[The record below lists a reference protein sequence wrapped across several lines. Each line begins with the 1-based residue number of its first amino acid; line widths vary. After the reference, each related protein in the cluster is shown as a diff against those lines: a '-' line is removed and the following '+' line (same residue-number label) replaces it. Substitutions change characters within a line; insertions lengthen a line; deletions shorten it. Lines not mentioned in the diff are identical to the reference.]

1 MATSADSIHFFG
13 IRHHGPGCARSLL
26 QALEQLQPDC
36 LLVEGPPEGEA
47 LLPVL
52 QSAELR
58 PPVAMLV
65 YMQDE
70 PSQAAFYPFAE
81 FSPEWQALQWAS
93 RQGVATRFIDLP
105 QTHAMALDW
114 ARREALKKAIAA
126 DSDTDTEADEGAGDS
141 NNDSDSD
148 NNNDSQPGDAL
159 VVAAAAPEAS
169 ADAAAPDAAAADEA
183 AAPSDNTDNAAES
196 RDQTMHSHRDPLD
209 WLAQAAGFDDGESWW
224 NRLVEER
231 GDSEALFESIN
242 EAMAA
247 VRGEL
252 AKDGEHWRGPDYV
265 QREAL
270 REAHMRQ
277 CIREASKAGYQR
289 IAVVCGAWHVPALK
303 EAVTA
308 KADNALLK
316 GLPKAKV
323 LATWAPWTY
332 RNLASSSG
340 YGAGVTSPGWYEH
353 LWRCYQR
360 AAADAAAVDTAAVG
374 AAAQKYP
381 VSAATLR
388 TAGWLTRVAHLL
400 RERDLDC
407 SSAHIIEATRLSES
421 LAALRGQPTPSLEE
435 INEAIVTVVCMG
447 ETAPL
452 RLIDEALTVG
462 HVLGS
467 VPADVP
473 QVPLQRD
480 IEQQQKSLRMKPE
493 AAAKLL
499 ALDLRKDTDLA
510 RSHFLHR
517 LRLLGIGWGVRAAD
531 AQRNRGTF
539 RESWQMQWEP
549 ELAVRIIEASV
560 HGATVAQAATAKLRA
575 SMTAE
580 TALPEIAQAID
591 DALLADLPQL
601 VEALIAT
608 LAERA
613 ATTGDV
619 AQLLQALPPLAN
631 VYRYGSVRQTDTA
644 LLATVIDSLVL
655 RAAIGLPVACMA
667 MDEDAAAAMK
677 LKVLAAHDAL
687 RLRSGEGEAQEAVNA
702 WRAALRSLAVG
713 DAAAAL
719 LRGMACR
726 LLLDEHLLESS
737 EVVQQ
742 FNRNLS
748 LGAAPMDVAAWLDGF
763 LNQQA
768 LVLMHDEA
776 IWGAVDAWLTG
787 LGEVQFAQI
796 LPLVRR
802 SFANFSNHERQS
814 LGEKAKRAP
823 VAGGAA
829 VLAVASDDQ
838 DAPWDE
844 QRAALALPVLDALL
858 GLNMTPTRM
867 EQAQTVPAGDTP

>member
-1 MATSADSIHFFG
+1 MATSADLIHFFG

-26 QALEQLQPDC
+26 QALERLQPDC

-47 LLPVL
+47 LLPML

-65 YMQDE
+65 YMQDA

-105 QTHAMALDW
+105 QTHAMAIEF
-114 ARREALKKAIAA
+114 ARREALKKAME
-126 DSDTDTEADEGAGDS
+126 EAEAQEGDGDS
-141 NNDSDSD
+141 EAEEKA
-148 NNNDSQPGDAL
+148 QEQGDAL
-159 VVAAAAPEAS
+159 LVDTAEAV
-169 ADAAAPDAAAADEA
+169 E
-183 AAPSDNTDNAAES
+183 AES
-196 RDQTMHSHRDPLD
+196 AETQHRDPLD
-209 WLAQAAGFDDGESWW
+209 WLAHAAGFEDGESWW

-231 GDSEALFESIN
+231 AHEGGGGEALFESIN
-242 EAMAA
+242 EAMTA
-247 VRGEL
+247 VRSEL
-252 AKDGEHWRGPDYV
+252 AKDNEGVAEHWRGQAYM
-265 QREAL
+265 QREAM

-277 CIREASKAGYQR
+277 CIREATKAGFQR

-303 EAVTA
+303 EKVSA
-308 KADNALLK
+308 KADSAVLK

-323 LATWAPWTY
+323 QATWAPWTY

-360 AAADAAAVDTAAVG
+360 DMESKQAQAQDGQTLAA
-374 AAAQKYP
+374 P
-381 VSAATLR
+381 ESIVSEATVR

-400 RERDLDC
+400 RDKDLDC
-407 SSAHIIEATRLSES
+407 SSAHIIEATRLATS
-421 LAALRGQPTPSLEE
+421 LAALRGRPTPGLEE

-452 RLIDEALTVG
+452 KLIDDELTVG

-499 ALDLRKDTDLA
+499 ALDLRKENDLA

-517 LRLLGIGWGVRAAD
+517 LRLLGIDWGVPAQD

-539 RESWQMQWEP
+539 RESWQMQWQP

-560 HGATVAQAATAKLRA
+560 HGATVSQAATAKLRA
-575 SMTAE
+575 SLTPE
-580 TALPEIAQAID
+580 TALPEIARAID
-591 DALLADLPQL
+591 DALLANLPQL
-601 VEALIAT
+601 VEALIET

-677 LKVLAAHDAL
+677 VKVLAAHEAL
-687 RLRSGEGEAQEAVNA
+687 RLRGTDGEAQEAVDA
-702 WRAALRSLAVG
+702 WRAALRSLAMG

-726 LLLDEHLLESS
+726 LLLDEHLLESAG
-737 EVVQQ
+737 VVRQ

-763 LNQQA
+763 LNKQA
-768 LVLMHDEA
+768 LVLLHDET

-802 SFANFSNHERQS
+802 SFAHFSKHERQS

-823 VAGGAA
+823 VAGGQQAA
-829 VLAVASDDQ
+829 PVASGDE
-838 DAPWDE
+838 AGPWDE
-844 QRAALALPVLDALL
+844 RRAALALPVLNALL
-858 GLNMTPTRM
+858 GLNLPQALM
-867 EQAQTVPAGDTP
+867 EQAPAAVDFESAAAKVE

>member
-1 MATSADSIHFFG
+1 MATSADSVHFFG

-26 QALEQLQPDC
+26 QALKALQPDC

-47 LLPVL
+47 LLPML

-81 FSPEWQALQWAS
+81 FSPEWQAMQWAS
-93 RQGVATRFIDLP
+93 RQGVITRFIDLP
-105 QTHAMALDW
+105 QTHAMAIEF
-114 ARREALKKAIAA
+114 ARHEALKQQMAEAQL
-126 DSDTDTEADEGAGDS
+126 DDESDEADE
-141 NNDSDSD
+141 
-148 NNNDSQPGDAL
+148 DAEPEMAEAVDAEA
-159 VVAAAAPEAS
+159 VVDVQAEEVSAPTEV
-169 ADAAAPDAAAADEA
+169 PQNF
-183 AAPSDNTDNAAES
+183 P
-196 RDQTMHSHRDPLD
+196 RDPLD
-209 WLAQAAGFDDGESWW
+209 WLAQAAGFEDGESWW

-242 EAMAA
+242 EAMTA

-252 AKDGEHWRGPDYV
+252 AKDGEGVAEHWRGEAYV
-265 QREAL
+265 RREAL

-277 CIREASKAGYQR
+277 CICEATKAGYQR

-303 EAVTA
+303 ENITA
-308 KADNALLK
+308 KADAALLK

-323 LATWAPWTY
+323 MATWAPWTY

-340 YGAGVTSPGWYEH
+340 YDAGVTSPGWYEH
-353 LWRCYQR
+353 LWNCYKPNH
-360 AAADAAAVDTAAVG
+360 AVVQQEYAPSAIKTI
-374 AAAQKYP
+374 
-381 VSAATLR
+381 VSEATLR

-400 RERDLDC
+400 REKDLDC
-407 SSAHIIEATRLSES
+407 SSAHIIEATRLAEG
-421 LAALRGQPTPSLEE
+421 LAALRGQPTPGLEE

-452 RLIDEALTVG
+452 RLIDEELTVG
-462 HVLGS
+462 HVLGT

-493 AAAKLL
+493 AAVKLL
-499 ALDLRKDTDLA
+499 ALDLRKENDLA

-517 LRLLGIGWGVRAAD
+517 LRLLGIDWGTRAQD

-539 RESWQMQWEP
+539 RESWQMQWQP

-575 SMTAE
+575 SLTPE
-580 TALPEIAQAID
+580 VALPEIAQAID

-601 VEALIAT
+601 VEALIET

-644 LLATVIDSLVL
+644 LLATVIDSLIL

-667 MDEDAAAAMK
+667 MDEDAASAMK
-677 LKVLAAHDAL
+677 VKVLAAHDAL
-687 RLRSGEGEAQEAVNA
+687 RLRGSEGEALEAVDA
-702 WRAALRSLAVG
+702 WRSALRSLAMG

-726 LLLDEHLLESS
+726 LLLDEHLLESA

-763 LNQQA
+763 LSQQA
-768 LVLMHDEA
+768 LVLLHDEA

-823 VAGGAA
+823 VAGAAGAA
-829 VLAVASDDQ
+829 VPMPVAAGDE
-838 DAPWDE
+838 AGPWDE
-844 QRAALALPVLDALL
+844 RRAALALPVLNALL
-858 GLNMTPTRM
+858 GLNLPQVLINNT
-867 EQAQTVPAGDTP
+867 QAAPDFEASDAKV

>member
-1 MATSADSIHFFG
+1 MATSADNVHFFG
-13 IRHHGPGCARSLL
+13 IRHHGPGCARSLV
-26 QALEQLQPDC
+26 QALAQLQPDC

-47 LLPVL
+47 LLPML
-52 QSAELR
+52 GSAELR

-93 RQGVATRFIDLP
+93 AQGVATRFIDLP
-105 QTHAMALDW
+105 QTHAMAQDW
-114 ARREALKKAIAA
+114 ARRQALKKPEPAQDVDGEEGEDDAVDAA
-126 DSDTDTEADEGAGDS
+126 DEA
-141 NNDSDSD
+141 
-148 NNNDSQPGDAL
+148 PGDA
-159 VVAAAAPEAS
+159 AEAS
-169 ADAAAPDAAAADEA
+169 ADTAPVADVDSDAADTT
-183 AAPSDNTDNAAES
+183 APP
-196 RDQTMHSHRDPLD
+196 QVPMRDPLD
-209 WLAQAAGFDDGESWW
+209 WLAHAAGFEDGESWW

-231 GDSEALFESIN
+231 GNSEALFTSIN
-242 EAMAA
+242 EAMTA
-247 VRGEL
+247 VRSELGEE
-252 AKDGEHWRGPDYV
+252 GEAWRGPHHV
-265 QREAL
+265 LREAQ

-277 CIREASKAGYQR
+277 CIREAAKAGYQR
-289 IAVVCGAWHVPALK
+289 IAVVCGAWHVPALQK
-303 EAVTA
+303 STTA
-308 KADNALLK
+308 KADSAVLK

-332 RNLASSSG
+332 RNLASRSG

-353 LWRCYQR
+353 LWQCYR
-360 AAADAAAVDTAAVG
+360 ADAALAQQAAEGQSVPERS
-374 AAAQKYP
+374 ARD
-381 VSAATLR
+381 AATLR
-388 TAGWLTRVAHLL
+388 TAGWLTRVARLL
-400 RERDLDC
+400 RDKDLDC
-407 SSAHIIEATRLSES
+407 SSAHIIEATRLAEG
-421 LAALRGQPTPSLEE
+421 LAAMRGQPIPGLQE

-452 RLIDEALTVG
+452 NLIDDELTVG
-462 HVLGS
+462 HVLGT

-493 AAAKLL
+493 AASKLL
-499 ALDLRKDTDLA
+499 ALDLRKETDLA

-517 LRLLGIGWGVRAAD
+517 LRLLGIGWGTRAAD

-560 HGATVAQAATAKLRA
+560 HGATVAQAATARLRA
-575 SMTAE
+575 SLSPDTP
-580 TALPEIAQAID
+580 LPDIAQAID
-591 DALLADLPQL
+591 DALLANLPQL
-601 VEALIAT
+601 VESLIAT
-608 LAERA
+608 LADRA

-619 AQLLQALPPLAN
+619 AQLLQTLPPLAN

-667 MDEDAAAAMK
+667 MDEEAAAAMK
-677 LKVLAAHDAL
+677 GKVLAAHEAL
-687 RLRSGEGEAQEAVNA
+687 RLRGTDAQAAVDA
-702 WRAALRSLAVG
+702 WRAALRSLAMG

-726 LLLDEHLLESS
+726 LLLDEHLLDSA
-737 EVVQQ
+737 EVVLQ

-748 LGAAPMDVAAWLDGF
+748 LGAAPLDVAAWLDGF

-776 IWGAVDAWLTG
+776 IWGAVDAWLAG

-802 SFANFSNHERQS
+802 SFAHFSKHERQS
-814 LGEKAKRAP
+814 LGDKARRAP
-823 VAGGAA
+823 VAGAAAPAALAAGDDDSPWDEARA
-829 VLAVASDDQ
+829 VLA
-838 DAPWDE
+838 
-844 QRAALALPVLDALL
+844 LPLLNTLL
-858 GLNMTPTRM
+858 GLELPPELLAQIAAASAPRNDAPTL
-867 EQAQTVPAGDTP
+867 E

>member
-1 MATSADSIHFFG
+1 MATSADLIHFFG

-26 QALEQLQPDC
+26 QALEALQPDC
-36 LLVEGPPEGEA
+36 LLVEGPPEGES
-47 LLPVL
+47 LLPML

-65 YMQDE
+65 YMQDT

-93 RQGVATRFIDLP
+93 RNSVVTRFIDLP
-105 QTHAMALDW
+105 QTHAMAIEL
-114 ARREALKKAIAA
+114 ARREALKLAA
-126 DSDTDTEADEGAGDS
+126 DAEDDAAQAGELAVEESPEDTALEDAGAEDASDAEAES
-141 NNDSDSD
+141 I
-148 NNNDSQPGDAL
+148 DAE
-159 VVAAAAPEAS
+159 VAAELPVEI
-169 ADAAAPDAAAADEA
+169 
-183 AAPSDNTDNAAES
+183 
-196 RDQTMHSHRDPLD
+196 HRDPLD
-209 WLAQAAGFDDGESWW
+209 WLAQAAGFEDGETWW

-231 GDSEALFESIN
+231 GDSESLFESIN
-242 EAMAA
+242 EAMTA
-247 VRGEL
+247 VRSEL
-252 AKDGEHWRGPDYV
+252 AKDGEHWRGEAYV

-277 CIREASKAGYQR
+277 CIREATKAGYQR
-289 IAVVCGAWHVPALK
+289 IAVVCGAWHVPALQQS
-303 EAVTA
+303 VTA
-308 KADNALLK
+308 KADAALLK

-323 LATWAPWTY
+323 QATWAPWTY
-332 RNLASSSG
+332 RNLASRSG

-353 LWRCYQR
+353 LWRCYQADIESKKVVIQDEEALPAIKNR
-360 AAADAAAVDTAAVG
+360 ANGGVTPAI
-374 AAAQKYP
+374 
-381 VSAATLR
+381 LR

-400 RERDLDC
+400 REKDLDC
-407 SSAHIIEATRLSES
+407 SSAHIIEATRLAES
-421 LAALRGQPTPSLEE
+421 LAALRGQPTPGLEE
-435 INEAIVTVVCMG
+435 INESIVTVICMG
-447 ETAPL
+447 ENAPL
-452 RLIDEALTVG
+452 QLIEDELTVG
-462 HVLGS
+462 HVLGG

-480 IEQQQKSLRMKPE
+480 MEQQQKSLRMKPE
-493 AAAKLL
+493 AASKLL
-499 ALDLRKDTDLA
+499 ALDLRKDIDLA

-517 LRLLGIGWGVRAAD
+517 LRLLGIDWGTRAQD

-539 RESWQMQWEP
+539 RESWQLQWEP

-575 SMTAE
+575 SLKPD

-591 DALLADLPQL
+591 DALLANLPQL
-601 VEALIAT
+601 VEALIET

-644 LLATVIDSLVL
+644 LLATVIDSLIV
-655 RAAIGLPVACMA
+655 RASIGLPVACMA
-667 MDEDAAAAMK
+667 MDDDAAAAMK
-677 LKVLAAHDAL
+677 AKVLAAHDAL
-687 RLRSGEGEAQEAVNA
+687 RLRGTDCKAQEAVDA
-702 WRAALRSLAVG
+702 WRAALRSLAMG

-726 LLLDEHLLESS
+726 LLLDEHLLEST

-768 LVLMHDEA
+768 LVLLHDES
-776 IWGAVDAWLTG
+776 IWGAIDAWLSG

-802 SFANFSNHERQS
+802 SFANFSKHERQS
-814 LGEKAKRAP
+814 LGEKAKRVPVSGSGVAAP
-823 VAGGAA
+823 
-829 VLAVASDDQ
+829 LASNASDAG

-844 QRAALALPVLDALL
+844 QRAALALPVLNALL
-858 GLNMTPTRM
+858 GLNLP
-867 EQAQTVPAGDTP
+867 PALIDKALVATNFDASSAKVSR

>member
-1 MATSADSIHFFG
+1 MATFADNVHFFG

-26 QALEQLQPDC
+26 QALAQLQPDC

-47 LLPVL
+47 LLPL
-52 QSAELR
+52 LRSAELR

-93 RQGVATRFIDLP
+93 EQGVVTRFIDLP
-105 QTHAMALDW
+105 QTHAMAQDW
-114 ARREALKKAIAA
+114 ARRQALIKPEPAQAV
-126 DSDTDTEADEGAGDS
+126 EGEDREDGE
-141 NNDSDSD
+141 
-148 NNNDSQPGDAL
+148 GL
-159 VVAAAAPEAS
+159 E
-169 ADAAAPDAAAADEA
+169 DAAAEAVQGNAAEADADSAQAAAAADDGDKDDLA
-183 AAPSDNTDNAAES
+183 TD
-196 RDQTMHSHRDPLD
+196 DQQPIRDPLD
-209 WLAQAAGFDDGESWW
+209 WLAHAAGFEDGESWW

-231 GDSEALFESIN
+231 GDSEALFASIN
-242 EAMAA
+242 EAMTA
-247 VRGEL
+247 VRSELGDEGE
-252 AKDGEHWRGPDYV
+252 ARRGRHYAL
-265 QREAL
+265 REAQ

-277 CIREASKAGYQR
+277 CIREAVKAGHQR
-289 IAVVCGAWHVPALK
+289 IAVVCGAWHVPALQQSS
-303 EAVTA
+303 TA
-308 KADNALLK
+308 KADSAVLK

-332 RNLASSSG
+332 RNLATRSG
-340 YGAGVTSPGWYEH
+340 YGAGVTSPGWYAH
-353 LWRCYQR
+353 LWQCYR
-360 AAADAAAVDTAAVG
+360 AEAAL
-374 AAAQKYP
+374 AQQADEGHP
-381 VSAATLR
+381 LPARSTRDAATLR
-388 TAGWLTRVAHLL
+388 TAGWLTRVARLL
-400 RERDLDC
+400 RDKDLDC
-407 SSAHIIEATRLSES
+407 SSAHIIEATRLAEG
-421 LAALRGQPTPSLEE
+421 LAAMRGQPIPGLQE

-452 RLIDEALTVG
+452 NLIDDELTVG

-493 AAAKLL
+493 AASKLL
-499 ALDLRKDTDLA
+499 ALDLRKETDLA

-517 LRLLGIGWGVRAAD
+517 LRLLGIGWGTRAAD

-560 HGATVAQAATAKLRA
+560 HGATVAQAATARLRA
-575 SMTAE
+575 SLTPD
-580 TALPEIAQAID
+580 TPLPDIAQAID
-591 DALLADLPQL
+591 DALLANLPQL
-601 VEALIAT
+601 VESLIAT

-619 AQLLQALPPLAN
+619 AQLLQALPPLGH

-677 LKVLAAHDAL
+677 GKVLAAHEAL
-687 RLRSGEGEAQEAVNA
+687 RLRGSDAQAQAAVDA
-702 WRAALRSLAVG
+702 WRAALRSLAMG

-726 LLLDEHLLESS
+726 LLLDEHLLESA
-737 EVVQQ
+737 EVVLQ

-748 LGAAPMDVAAWLDGF
+748 LGAAPLDVAAWLDGF

-768 LVLMHDEA
+768 LVLLHDEA
-776 IWGAVDAWLTG
+776 IWGAVDAWLAG
-787 LGEVQFAQI
+787 LGELQFAQI

-802 SFANFSNHERQS
+802 SFANFSKHERQS
-814 LGEKAKRAP
+814 LGDKARRAP
-823 VAGGAA
+823 VAGAATVAAALPASDEDSPWDESRA
-829 VLAVASDDQ
+829 VLA
-838 DAPWDE
+838 
-844 QRAALALPVLDALL
+844 LPLLNAML
-858 GLNMTPTRM
+858 GLDLPPELLAVSPRND
-867 EQAQTVPAGDTP
+867 AQTLE

>member
-1 MATSADSIHFFG
+1 MATSADLIHFFG

-47 LLPVL
+47 LLPML

-65 YMQDE
+65 YMQDA

-93 RQGVATRFIDLP
+93 RQGVTTRFIDLP
-105 QTHAMALDW
+105 QTHAMAIEF
-114 ARREALKKAIAA
+114 ARREALRKAMEEAEA
-126 DSDTDTEADEGAGDS
+126 QEGDVDTEAEKNSETNSETDAEAKAAEA
-141 NNDSDSD
+141 
-148 NNNDSQPGDAL
+148 GDAL
-159 VVAAAAPEAS
+159 LVDTAEAAVQE
-169 ADAAAPDAAAADEA
+169 ADAEA
-183 AAPSDNTDNAAES
+183 AEQELSTEP
-196 RDQTMHSHRDPLD
+196 QHRDPLD
-209 WLAQAAGFDDGESWW
+209 WLAHAAGFEDGESWW

-242 EAMAA
+242 EAMTA
-247 VRGEL
+247 VRSEL
-252 AKDGEHWRGPDYV
+252 AKDGEGVAEHWRGQAYV
-265 QREAL
+265 QREAM

-277 CIREASKAGYQR
+277 CIREATKAGFQR

-303 EAVTA
+303 ERVTA
-308 KADNALLK
+308 KADSALLK

-323 LATWAPWTY
+323 QATWAPWTY

-360 AAADAAAVDTAAVG
+360 DLESKQ
-374 AAAQKYP
+374 AQVQDGQALEAPKSI
-381 VSAATLR
+381 VSEATVR

-400 RERDLDC
+400 RDKDLDC
-407 SSAHIIEATRLSES
+407 SSAHIIEATRLATS
-421 LAALRGQPTPSLEE
+421 LAALRGQPTPGLEE

-452 RLIDEALTVG
+452 KLIDDELTVG

-499 ALDLRKDTDLA
+499 ALDLRKENDLA

-517 LRLLGIGWGVRAAD
+517 LRLLGIDWGVPAQD

-575 SMTAE
+575 SLTPE
-580 TALPEIAQAID
+580 TALPEIAQAVD
-591 DALLADLPQL
+591 DALLANLPQL
-601 VEALIAT
+601 VEALIET

-677 LKVLAAHDAL
+677 IKVLAAHEAL
-687 RLRSGEGEAQEAVNA
+687 RLRGTDGEAKGAVDA
-702 WRAALRSLAVG
+702 WRAALRSLAMG

-726 LLLDEHLLESS
+726 LLLDEHLLDSA
-737 EVVQQ
+737 EVVRQ

-763 LNQQA
+763 LNKQA
-768 LVLMHDEA
+768 LVLLHDET

-802 SFANFSNHERQS
+802 SFSDFSKHERQS

-823 VAGGAA
+823 VTGAA
-829 VLAVASDDQ
+829 QAAPIASGDETG
-838 DAPWDE
+838 PWDE
-844 QRAALALPVLDALL
+844 QRAALALPVLNALL
-858 GLNMTPTRM
+858 GLNLPQALM
-867 EQAQTVPAGDTP
+867 EQAPAAPDFESAAAKVG

>member
-1 MATSADSIHFFG
+1 MATSADSVHFFG

-26 QALEQLQPDC
+26 QALEALQPDC

-47 LLPVL
+47 LLPML
-52 QSAELR
+52 QSADLR

-65 YMQDE
+65 YMQDQ

-93 RQGVATRFIDLP
+93 RKGVATRFIDLP
-105 QTHAMALDW
+105 QTHAMAIEL
-114 ARREALKKAIAA
+114 ARREAMKQLEQADEEKADEEKGDEEEGDEEEGDEQSANLNGDA
-126 DSDTDTEADEGAGDS
+126 DEPASDTSDAQKLADEES
-141 NNDSDSD
+141 
-148 NNNDSQPGDAL
+148 
-159 VVAAAAPEAS
+159 
-169 ADAAAPDAAAADEA
+169 ADEA
-183 AAPSDNTDNAAES
+183 NSASQSPA
-196 RDQTMHSHRDPLD
+196 MHRDPLD
-209 WLAQAAGFDDGESWW
+209 WLAQAAGFEDGETWW

-242 EAMAA
+242 EAMTA

-252 AKDGEHWRGPDYV
+252 AKDGEHWRGEHYV
-265 QREAL
+265 KREAL

-277 CIREASKAGYQR
+277 CIREATKAGYQR
-289 IAVVCGAWHVPALK
+289 IAVVCGAWHVPALQQS
-303 EAVTA
+303 VTA
-308 KADNALLK
+308 KADSALLK

-323 LATWAPWTY
+323 QATWAPWTY
-332 RNLASSSG
+332 RNLASRSG

-353 LWRCYQR
+353 LWRCYQENMTV
-360 AAADAAAVDTAAVG
+360 ALDGQALLAT
-374 AAAQKYP
+374 KNI
-381 VSAATLR
+381 VSPAILR

-400 RERDLDC
+400 REKDLDC

-421 LAALRGQPTPSLEE
+421 LAALRGQPTPGLEE
-435 INEAIVTVVCMG
+435 INESIVTVICMG

-452 RLIDEALTVG
+452 KLIDEELTVG

-480 IEQQQKSLRMKPE
+480 MEQQQKSLRMKPE
-493 AAAKLL
+493 AASKLL
-499 ALDLRKDTDLA
+499 ALDLRKDIDLA

-517 LRLLGIGWGVRAAD
+517 LRLLGIEWGARAQD

-539 RESWQMQWEP
+539 RESWQLQWQP

-575 SMTAE
+575 SLKLD

-591 DALLADLPQL
+591 DALLANLPQL
-601 VEALIAT
+601 VEALIET

-644 LLATVIDSLVL
+644 LLASVMDSLIV
-655 RAAIGLPVACMA
+655 RASIGLPVACMA
-667 MDEDAAAAMK
+667 MDEAAASAMK
-677 LKVLAAHDAL
+677 AKVLAAHEALSLRMGGAAEGSADAAN
-687 RLRSGEGEAQEAVNA
+687 SQSS
-702 WRAALRSLAVG
+702 WHAALRSLAMG

-726 LLLDEHLLESS
+726 LLLDEHLLESV
-737 EVVQQ
+737 EVVRQ

-763 LNQQA
+763 MNQQA
-768 LVLMHDEA
+768 LVLLHDEA
-776 IWGAVDAWLTG
+776 IWGAVDAWLTN
-787 LGEVQFAQI
+787 LGEIQFTQI

-814 LGEKAKRAP
+814 LGEKARRAP
-823 VAGGAA
+823 AAGVSTAA
-829 VLAVASDDQ
+829 TMVSTDLDE
-838 DAPWDE
+838 APWDE
-844 QRAALALPVLDALL
+844 ARAALALPVLNVLL
-858 GLNMTPTRM
+858 GLNMPLTLDNKA
-867 EQAQTVPAGDTP
+867 QAAMNIEADSAKV

>member
-1 MATSADSIHFFG
+1 MATSADLIHFFG

-26 QALEQLQPDC
+26 QALEALQPDC
-36 LLVEGPPEGEA
+36 LLVEGPPEGES
-47 LLPVL
+47 LLPML

-65 YMQDE
+65 YMQDT

-93 RQGVATRFIDLP
+93 RNSVVTRFIDLP
-105 QTHAMALDW
+105 QTHAMAIEL
-114 ARREALKKAIAA
+114 ARREALKLAA
-126 DSDTDTEADEGAGDS
+126 DAEDDAAQAGELAVEESPEDTALEDAGAEDASDAEAES
-141 NNDSDSD
+141 I
-148 NNNDSQPGDAL
+148 DAE
-159 VVAAAAPEAS
+159 VAAELPVEI
-169 ADAAAPDAAAADEA
+169 
-183 AAPSDNTDNAAES
+183 
-196 RDQTMHSHRDPLD
+196 HRDPLD
-209 WLAQAAGFDDGESWW
+209 WLAQAAGFEDGETWW

-231 GDSEALFESIN
+231 GDSESLFESIN
-242 EAMAA
+242 EAMTA
-247 VRGEL
+247 VRSEL
-252 AKDGEHWRGPDYV
+252 AKDGEHWRGEAYV

-277 CIREASKAGYQR
+277 CIREATKAGYQR
-289 IAVVCGAWHVPALK
+289 IAVVCGAWHVPALQQS
-303 EAVTA
+303 VTA
-308 KADNALLK
+308 KADAALLK

-323 LATWAPWTY
+323 QATWAPWTY
-332 RNLASSSG
+332 RNLASRSG

-353 LWRCYQR
+353 LWRCYQADIESKKVVIQDEEALPAIKNR
-360 AAADAAAVDTAAVG
+360 ANGGVTPAI
-374 AAAQKYP
+374 
-381 VSAATLR
+381 LR

-400 RERDLDC
+400 REKDLDC
-407 SSAHIIEATRLSES
+407 SSAHIIEATRLAES
-421 LAALRGQPTPSLEE
+421 LAALRGQPTPGLEE
-435 INEAIVTVVCMG
+435 INESIVTVICMG
-447 ETAPL
+447 ENAPL
-452 RLIDEALTVG
+452 QLIEDELTVG
-462 HVLGS
+462 HVLGG

-480 IEQQQKSLRMKPE
+480 MEQQQKSLRMKPE
-493 AAAKLL
+493 AASKLL
-499 ALDLRKDTDLA
+499 ALDLRKDIDLA

-517 LRLLGIGWGVRAAD
+517 LRLLGIDWGTRAQD

-539 RESWQMQWEP
+539 RESWQLQWEP

-575 SMTAE
+575 SLKPD

-591 DALLADLPQL
+591 DALLANLPQL
-601 VEALIAT
+601 VEALIET

-644 LLATVIDSLVL
+644 LLATVIDSLIV
-655 RAAIGLPVACMA
+655 RASIGLPVACMA
-667 MDEDAAAAMK
+667 MDDDAAAAMK
-677 LKVLAAHDAL
+677 AKVLAAHDAL
-687 RLRSGEGEAQEAVNA
+687 RLRGTDGKAQEAVDA
-702 WRAALRSLAVG
+702 WRAALRSLAMG

-726 LLLDEHLLESS
+726 LLLDEHLLEST

-768 LVLMHDEA
+768 LVLLHDES
-776 IWGAVDAWLTG
+776 IWGAIDAWLSG

-802 SFANFSNHERQS
+802 SFANFSKHERQS
-814 LGEKAKRAP
+814 LGEKAKRVPVSGSGVAAP
-823 VAGGAA
+823 
-829 VLAVASDDQ
+829 LASNASDAG

-844 QRAALALPVLDALL
+844 QRAVLALPVLNALL
-858 GLNMTPTRM
+858 GLNLP
-867 EQAQTVPAGDTP
+867 PALINKALVATNFDASSAKVSR

>member
-1 MATSADSIHFFG
+1 MATSADSLHFFG

-26 QALEQLQPDC
+26 QALGALQPDC
-36 LLVEGPPEGEA
+36 ILVEGPPEGEA
-47 LLPVL
+47 LLPML
-52 QSAELR
+52 QSPDLR

-65 YMQDE
+65 YVQDE
-70 PSQAAFYPFAE
+70 PSHAAFYPFAE
-81 FSPEWQALQWAS
+81 FSPEWQALQWAG
-93 RQGVATRFIDLP
+93 RNQVPVRFFDLP
-105 QTHAMALDW
+105 QTHAMALEA
-114 ARREALKKAIAA
+114 ARRAALKQALAEQEDGAAEALEEPEAAEEAEPAAGDAIA
-126 DSDTDTEADEGAGDS
+126 
-141 NNDSDSD
+141 
-148 NNNDSQPGDAL
+148 
-159 VVAAAAPEAS
+159 VVDDAPEAES
-169 ADAAAPDAAAADEA
+169 APE
-183 AAPSDNTDNAAES
+183 PVNP
-196 RDQTMHSHRDPLD
+196 MPGDPLD
-209 WLAQAAGFDDGESWW
+209 WLALAAGFEDGESWW
-224 NRLVEER
+224 NRMVEER
-231 GDSEALFESIN
+231 GDSEALFEGIN
-242 EAMAA
+242 EAMTA
-247 VRGEL
+247 VRAEVD
-252 AKDGEHWRGPDYV
+252 KDEQHWRGEDYAR
-265 QREAL
+265 REAL
-270 REAHMRQ
+270 REAWMRQ
-277 CIREASKAGYQR
+277 CMREALKAGYQR
-289 IAVVCGAWHVPALK
+289 IAVVCGAWHVPALQQN
-303 EAVTA
+303 VTA
-308 KADNALLK
+308 KADAAVLK

-323 LATWAPWTY
+323 QATWAPWTY

-353 LWRCYQR
+353 LWQCFEKNQ
-360 AAADAAAVDTAAVG
+360 AL
-374 AAAQKYP
+374 AQDGIAQQATKTI

-400 RERDLDC
+400 RSKDLDC
-407 SSAHIIEATRLSES
+407 SSAHIIEATRLAEG
-421 LAALRGQPTPSLEE
+421 LAALRGQPTPGLVEL
-435 INEAIVTVVCMG
+435 NEAIATVICMG
-447 ETAPL
+447 ESAPL
-452 RLIDEALTVG
+452 KLIERELIVG
-462 HVLGS
+462 DVLGS

-493 AAAKLL
+493 AASKLL
-499 ALDLRKDTDLA
+499 ALDLRKDIDLA

-517 LRLLGIGWGVRAAD
+517 LRLLGIDWGVPSQD

-539 RESWQMQWEP
+539 RESWQLQWEP

-560 HGATVAQAATAKLRA
+560 HGATVAQAATTKLRT
-575 SMTAE
+575 SLTPE

-591 DALLADLPQL
+591 DALLANLPAL
-601 VEALIAT
+601 VQALIET

-677 LKVLAAHDAL
+677 TKVLAAHDAL
-687 RLRSGEGEAQEAVNA
+687 RLRGGEGGADADETRQA
-702 WRAALRSLAVG
+702 WRAALKSLAMG

-726 LLLDEHLLESS
+726 LLLDEHLLESA

-768 LVLMHDEA
+768 LVLLHDEA
-776 IWGAVDAWLTG
+776 IWGAIDAWLSD
-787 LGEVQFAQI
+787 LGELQFAQI

-802 SFANFSNHERQS
+802 SFANFSRHDRQS
-814 LGEKAKRAP
+814 LGDKAKRTP
-823 VAGGAA
+823 VGGVGGGGAA
-829 VLAVASDDQ
+829 VVALRP
-838 DAPWDE
+838 AGAAGEPPPWDE
-844 QRAALALPVLDALL
+844 QRALLALPVLGQLL
-858 GLNMTPTRM
+858 GLNLP
-867 EQAQTVPAGDTP
+867 QALVDAAQDAPDFDVFAARA

>member
-1 MATSADSIHFFG
+1 MATSADNVHFFG
-13 IRHHGPGCARSLL
+13 IRHHGPGCARSLV
-26 QALEQLQPDC
+26 QALAQLQPDC

-47 LLPVL
+47 LLPML
-52 QSAELR
+52 RSAELR

-93 RQGVATRFIDLP
+93 AQGVATRFIDLP
-105 QTHAMALDW
+105 QTHAMAQDW
-114 ARREALKKAIAA
+114 ARRQALKKPEPAQDVDGEEGEDDAVEAA
-126 DSDTDTEADEGAGDS
+126 DEA
-141 NNDSDSD
+141 
-148 NNNDSQPGDAL
+148 PGDA
-159 VVAAAAPEAS
+159 AEAS
-169 ADAAAPDAAAADEA
+169 ADTAPAADVDSDAADTT
-183 AAPSDNTDNAAES
+183 APPQAP
-196 RDQTMHSHRDPLD
+196 MRDPLD
-209 WLAQAAGFDDGESWW
+209 WLAHAAGFEDGESWW

-231 GDSEALFESIN
+231 GNSEALFTSIN
-242 EAMAA
+242 EAMTA
-247 VRGEL
+247 VRSELGEE
-252 AKDGEHWRGPDYV
+252 GEAWRGPHHV
-265 QREAL
+265 LREAQ

-277 CIREASKAGYQR
+277 CIREAVKAGYQR
-289 IAVVCGAWHVPALK
+289 IAVVCGAWHVPALQQST
-303 EAVTA
+303 TA
-308 KADNALLK
+308 KADSAVLK

-332 RNLASSSG
+332 RNLASRSG

-353 LWRCYQR
+353 LWQCYR
-360 AAADAAAVDTAAVG
+360 ADAALAQQAAEGQSVPERS
-374 AAAQKYP
+374 ARD
-381 VSAATLR
+381 AATLR
-388 TAGWLTRVAHLL
+388 TAGWLTRVARLL
-400 RERDLDC
+400 RDKDLDC
-407 SSAHIIEATRLSES
+407 SSAHIIEATRLAEG
-421 LAALRGQPTPSLEE
+421 LAAMRGQPIPGLQE

-452 RLIDEALTVG
+452 NLIDDELTVG
-462 HVLGS
+462 HVLGT

-493 AAAKLL
+493 AASKLL
-499 ALDLRKDTDLA
+499 ALDLRKETDLA

-517 LRLLGIGWGVRAAD
+517 LRLLGIGWGTRAAD

-560 HGATVAQAATAKLRA
+560 HGATVAQAATARLRA
-575 SMTAE
+575 SLSPDTP
-580 TALPEIAQAID
+580 LPEIAQAID
-591 DALLADLPQL
+591 DALLANLPQL
-601 VEALIAT
+601 VESLIAT

-619 AQLLQALPPLAN
+619 AQLLQTLPPLAN

-667 MDEDAAAAMK
+667 MDEEAAAAMK
-677 LKVLAAHDAL
+677 GKVLAAHEAL
-687 RLRSGEGEAQEAVNA
+687 RLRGTDAQAAVDA
-702 WRAALRSLAVG
+702 WRAALRSLAMG

-726 LLLDEHLLESS
+726 LLLDEHLLDSA
-737 EVVQQ
+737 EVVLQ

-748 LGAAPMDVAAWLDGF
+748 LGAAPLDVAAWLDGF

-768 LVLMHDEA
+768 LVLLHDEA
-776 IWGAVDAWLTG
+776 IWGAVDAWLAG

-802 SFANFSNHERQS
+802 SFAHFSKHERQS
-814 LGEKAKRAP
+814 LGDKARRAP
-823 VAGGAA
+823 VAGAAAPAAALAAGDDDSPWGEARA
-829 VLAVASDDQ
+829 VLA
-838 DAPWDE
+838 
-844 QRAALALPVLDALL
+844 LPLLNTLL
-858 GLNMTPTRM
+858 GLGLPP
-867 EQAQTVPAGDTP
+867 ELLAQIAAASAPRNDAPALE

>member
-1 MATSADSIHFFG
+1 MATSADNVHFFG
-13 IRHHGPGCARSLL
+13 IRHHGPGCARSLV
-26 QALEQLQPDC
+26 QALAQLQPDC

-47 LLPVL
+47 LLPML
-52 QSAELR
+52 RSAELR

-93 RQGVATRFIDLP
+93 EQGVATRFIDLP
-105 QTHAMALDW
+105 QTHAMAQDW
-114 ARREALKKAIAA
+114 ARRQALKKPEPAQEVDGEEGEDDALE
-126 DSDTDTEADEGAGDS
+126 EAEEA
-141 NNDSDSD
+141 
-148 NNNDSQPGDAL
+148 PGDAT
-159 VVAAAAPEAS
+159 EAS
-169 ADAAAPDAAAADEA
+169 ADTAPVVDMD
-183 AAPSDNTDNAAES
+183 SDVGEPIES
-196 RDQTMHSHRDPLD
+196 KQPPMRDPLD
-209 WLAQAAGFDDGESWW
+209 WLAHAAGFEDGESWW

-231 GDSEALFESIN
+231 GNSEALFSSIN
-242 EAMAA
+242 EAMTA
-247 VRGEL
+247 VRSEL
-252 AKDGEHWRGPDYV
+252 GDDGEAWRGPHYV
-265 QREAL
+265 LREAQ

-277 CIREASKAGYQR
+277 CIREAVKAGYQR
-289 IAVVCGAWHVPALK
+289 IAVVCGAWHVPALQQST
-303 EAVTA
+303 TA
-308 KADNALLK
+308 KADSAVLK

-332 RNLASSSG
+332 RNLASRSG
-340 YGAGVTSPGWYEH
+340 YGAGVTSPGWYAH
-353 LWRCYQR
+353 LWQCYR
-360 AAADAAAVDTAAVG
+360 ADAALSQHAAEGLAVPARSARD
-374 AAAQKYP
+374 
-381 VSAATLR
+381 AATLR
-388 TAGWLTRVAHLL
+388 TAGWLTRVARLL
-400 RERDLDC
+400 RDKDLDC
-407 SSAHIIEATRLSES
+407 SSAHIIEATRLAEG
-421 LAALRGQPTPSLEE
+421 LAAMRGQPIPGLQE

-452 RLIDEALTVG
+452 NLIDDELTVG
-462 HVLGS
+462 HVLGT

-493 AAAKLL
+493 AASKLL
-499 ALDLRKDTDLA
+499 ALDLRKETDLA

-517 LRLLGIGWGVRAAD
+517 LRLLGIGWGTRAAD

-560 HGATVAQAATAKLRA
+560 HGATVAQAATARLRA
-575 SMTAE
+575 SLPPDTP
-580 TALPEIAQAID
+580 LPEIAQAID
-591 DALLADLPQL
+591 DALLANLPQL
-601 VEALIAT
+601 VESLIAT

-667 MDEDAAAAMK
+667 MDEEAAAAMK
-677 LKVLAAHDAL
+677 GKVLAAHEAL
-687 RLRSGEGEAQEAVNA
+687 RLRGNDAQAQAAVDA
-702 WRAALRSLAVG
+702 WRAALRSLAMG

-726 LLLDEHLLESS
+726 LLLDEHLLDSA
-737 EVVQQ
+737 EVVLQ

-748 LGAAPMDVAAWLDGF
+748 LGAAPLDVAAWLDGF

-768 LVLMHDEA
+768 LVLLHDEA
-776 IWGAVDAWLTG
+776 IWGAVDAWLAG

-802 SFANFSNHERQS
+802 SFANFSKHERQS
-814 LGEKAKRAP
+814 LGDKARRAP
-823 VAGGAA
+823 VAGAA
-829 VLAVASDDQ
+829 APAALALGDE

-844 QRAALALPVLDALL
+844 ARAVLALPLLNTLL
-858 GLNMTPTRM
+858 GLELPPELLAQIAAASAPRNDAPTL
-867 EQAQTVPAGDTP
+867 E

>member
-1 MATSADSIHFFG
+1 MATSADNVHFFG
-13 IRHHGPGCARSLL
+13 IRHHGPGCARSLV
-26 QALEQLQPDC
+26 QALAQLQPDC

-47 LLPVL
+47 LLPML
-52 QSAELR
+52 RSAELR

-93 RQGVATRFIDLP
+93 AQGVATRFIDLP
-105 QTHAMALDW
+105 QTHAMAQDW
-114 ARREALKKAIAA
+114 ARRQALKKPEPAQDVDGEEGGEDDAVEAA
-126 DSDTDTEADEGAGDS
+126 DEA
-141 NNDSDSD
+141 
-148 NNNDSQPGDAL
+148 PRDA
-159 VVAAAAPEAS
+159 AEAS
-169 ADAAAPDAAAADEA
+169 ADTAPVADVDSDAADTI
-183 AAPSDNTDNAAES
+183 APPQAP
-196 RDQTMHSHRDPLD
+196 MRDPLD
-209 WLAQAAGFDDGESWW
+209 WLAHAAGFEDGESWW

-231 GDSEALFESIN
+231 GNSEALFTSIN
-242 EAMAA
+242 EAMTA
-247 VRGEL
+247 VRSELGEE
-252 AKDGEHWRGPDYV
+252 GEAWRGPHHV
-265 QREAL
+265 LREAQ

-277 CIREASKAGYQR
+277 CIREAVKAGYQR
-289 IAVVCGAWHVPALK
+289 IAVVCGAWHVPALQQST
-303 EAVTA
+303 TA
-308 KADNALLK
+308 KADSAVLK

-332 RNLASSSG
+332 RNLASRSG

-353 LWRCYQR
+353 LWQCYR
-360 AAADAAAVDTAAVG
+360 ADAAL
-374 AAAQKYP
+374 AQQVAEGLP
-381 VSAATLR
+381 VPARSARDAATLR
-388 TAGWLTRVAHLL
+388 TAGWLTRVARLL
-400 RERDLDC
+400 RDKDLDC
-407 SSAHIIEATRLSES
+407 SSAHIIEATRLAEG
-421 LAALRGQPTPSLEE
+421 LAAMRGQPIPGLQE

-452 RLIDEALTVG
+452 NLIDDELTVG
-462 HVLGS
+462 HVLGT

-493 AAAKLL
+493 AASKLL
-499 ALDLRKDTDLA
+499 ALDLRKETDLA

-517 LRLLGIGWGVRAAD
+517 LRLLGIGWGTRAAD

-560 HGATVAQAATAKLRA
+560 HGATVAQAATARLRA
-575 SMTAE
+575 SLSPDTP
-580 TALPEIAQAID
+580 LPEIARAID
-591 DALLADLPQL
+591 DALLANLPQL
-601 VEALIAT
+601 VESLIAT
-608 LAERA
+608 LADRA

-667 MDEDAAAAMK
+667 MDEEAAAAMK
-677 LKVLAAHDAL
+677 GKVLAAHEAL
-687 RLRSGEGEAQEAVNA
+687 RLRGNDAQAAVDA
-702 WRAALRSLAVG
+702 WRAALRSLAMG

-726 LLLDEHLLESS
+726 LLLDEHLLDSA
-737 EVVQQ
+737 EVVLQ

-748 LGAAPMDVAAWLDGF
+748 LGAAPLDVAAWLDGF

-768 LVLMHDEA
+768 LVLLHDEA
-776 IWGAVDAWLTG
+776 IWGAVDAWLAG

-802 SFANFSNHERQS
+802 SFAHFSKHERQS
-814 LGEKAKRAP
+814 LGDKARRAP
-823 VAGGAA
+823 VAGAAAPAALAAGDDDSPWDEARA
-829 VLAVASDDQ
+829 VLA
-838 DAPWDE
+838 
-844 QRAALALPVLDALL
+844 LPLLNTLL
-858 GLNMTPTRM
+858 GLELPP
-867 EQAQTVPAGDTP
+867 ELLAQIAAASAPRNDAPALE

>member
-1 MATSADSIHFFG
+1 MATSADSVHFFG

-47 LLPVL
+47 LLPML
-52 QSAELR
+52 QSADLR

-65 YMQDE
+65 YMQDA

-93 RQGVATRFIDLP
+93 QKGVTTRFIDLP
-105 QTHAMALDW
+105 QTHAMAIEF
-114 ARREALKKAIAA
+114 ARREALKKALEEGEAEEADEDDESSEEAA
-126 DSDTDTEADEGAGDS
+126 EPLAQEAETDASDTDQIAE
-141 NNDSDSD
+141 
-148 NNNDSQPGDAL
+148 
-159 VVAAAAPEAS
+159 
-169 ADAAAPDAAAADEA
+169 DEA
-183 AAPSDNTDNAAES
+183 IEAPQLVQSEHHNY
-196 RDQTMHSHRDPLD
+196 RDPLD
-209 WLAQAAGFDDGESWW
+209 WLAHAAGFEDGESWW

-242 EAMAA
+242 EAMTA
-247 VRGEL
+247 VRSEL
-252 AKDGEHWRGPDYV
+252 AKDGEHWRGEAYV
-265 QREAL
+265 QREAM

-277 CIREASKAGYQR
+277 CIREATKAGFGR

-303 EAVTA
+303 ENITA
-308 KADNALLK
+308 KADSAVLK

-323 LATWAPWTY
+323 QATWAPWTY

-353 LWRCYQR
+353 LWRCYQ
-360 AAADAAAVDTAAVG
+360 ADIQSNQPQVQEAQSLVAHKNIVSPAV
-374 AAAQKYP
+374 Q
-381 VSAATLR
+381 R

-400 RERDLDC
+400 RDKDLDC
-407 SSAHIIEATRLSES
+407 SSAHIIEATRLATS
-421 LAALRGQPTPSLEE
+421 LAALRGQPTPGLEE

-452 RLIDEALTVG
+452 KLIDDELTVG

-480 IEQQQKSLRMKPE
+480 IEQQQKALRMKPE

-499 ALDLRKDTDLA
+499 ALDLRKENDLA

-517 LRLLGIGWGVRAAD
+517 LRLLGIDWGTPAQD

-539 RESWQMQWEP
+539 RESWQMQWQP

-575 SMTAE
+575 SLSPE

-591 DALLADLPQL
+591 DALLANLPQL
-601 VEALIAT
+601 VEALIET

-677 LKVLAAHDAL
+677 IKVLAAHDAL
-687 RLRSGEGEAQEAVNA
+687 RLRGTDGQAQEAVDA
-702 WRAALRSLAVG
+702 WRAALRSLAMG

-726 LLLDEHLLESS
+726 LLLDEHLLDSA
-737 EVVQQ
+737 EVVRQ
-742 FNRNLS
+742 FNRNLT

-763 LNQQA
+763 LNKQA
-768 LVLMHDEA
+768 LVLLHDET

-802 SFANFSNHERQS
+802 SFADFSKHERQS

-823 VAGGAA
+823 VAGAVQAA
-829 VLAVASDDQ
+829 PVASGDE
-838 DAPWDE
+838 ARPWDE
-844 QRAALALPVLDALL
+844 PRAALALPVLNMLL
-858 GLNMTPTRM
+858 GLNIPLAPMQNALAATDI
-867 EQAQTVPAGDTP
+867 EASADKG

>member
-1 MATSADSIHFFG
+1 MATSADNVHFFG

-26 QALEQLQPDC
+26 QALEALQPDC

-47 LLPVL
+47 LLPML

-105 QTHAMALDW
+105 QTHGMAIEF
-114 ARREALKKAIAA
+114 ARREALKKAAEEAEEAVLSAA
-126 DSDTDTEADEGAGDS
+126 VPDSEQD
-141 NNDSDSD
+141 
-148 NNNDSQPGDAL
+148 
-159 VVAAAAPEAS
+159 
-169 ADAAAPDAAAADEA
+169 APDVAEA
-183 AAPSDNTDNAAES
+183 ATLADMQDGDEHELQLDLPAPAP
-196 RDQTMHSHRDPLD
+196 QHLHRDPLD
-209 WLAQAAGFDDGESWW
+209 WLAHAAGFDDGESWW

-231 GDSEALFESIN
+231 GDSEALFESIG
-242 EAMAA
+242 EVMTAA
-247 VRGEL
+247 REEL
-252 AKDGEHWRGPDYV
+252 SKDGEHWRGEEYMK
-265 QREAL
+265 REAL

-277 CIREASKAGYQR
+277 CIREAGKAGHQR

-303 EAVTA
+303 ASVTA
-308 KADNALLK
+308 KADSALLK

-340 YGAGVTSPGWYEH
+340 YGAGVTSPGWYQH
-353 LWRCYQR
+353 LWQCYQPPPDLESNQPQTLDGKAQ
-360 AAADAAAVDTAAVG
+360 AAIKNV
-374 AAAQKYP
+374 
-381 VSAATLR
+381 VSPATLR

-400 RERDLDC
+400 RDKDLDC
-407 SSAHIIEATRLSES
+407 SSAHIIEATRLSEG
-421 LAALRGQPTPSLEE
+421 LAALRGQPMPGLEE
-435 INEAIVTVVCMG
+435 INEAIVTVICMG
-447 ETAPL
+447 EDAPL
-452 RLIDEALTVG
+452 RLIDEELTVG
-462 HVLGS
+462 HVLGQ

-480 IEQQQKSLRMKPE
+480 IEQQQKSLRLKPE
-493 AAAKLL
+493 AASKLL

-517 LRLLGIGWGVRAAD
+517 LRLLGIDWGVRATD

-539 RESWQMQWEP
+539 RESWQLQWEP

-560 HGATVAQAATAKLRA
+560 HGATVAQAATAKLR
-575 SMTAE
+575 SSLTPE
-580 TALPEIAQAID
+580 TSLPEIAQAID

-608 LAERA
+608 LAQRA

-644 LLATVIDSLVL
+644 LLAGVIDSLVL

-677 LKVLAAHDAL
+677 TKVLAAHEAL
-687 RLRSGEGEAQEAVNA
+687 RLRTSDGEAQQAVDA
-702 WRAALRSLAVG
+702 WRLALRSLAMG

-726 LLLDEHLLESS
+726 LLLDEQLLESA
-737 EVVQQ
+737 EIVRQ

-763 LNQQA
+763 LNRQA
-768 LVLMHDEA
+768 LVLLHDES
-776 IWGAVDAWLTG
+776 IWGAVDAWLSG
-787 LGEVQFAQI
+787 LGEMQFAQI

-802 SFANFSNHERQS
+802 SFSSFSNHERQS
-814 LGEKAKRAP
+814 LGDKVKRTP
-823 VAGGAA
+823 VGGGAA
-829 VLAVASDDQ
+829 VPGPAVGAADDA
-838 DAPWDE
+838 APWDE
-844 QRAALALPVLDALL
+844 SRALLALPVLNELL
-858 GLNMTPTRM
+858 GLNLPQVLMG
-867 EQAQTVPAGDTP
+867 QAQAATDFDAAAAKV

>member
-1 MATSADSIHFFG
+1 M
-13 IRHHGPGCARSLL
+13 
-26 QALEQLQPDC
+26 
-36 LLVEGPPEGEA
+36 
-47 LLPVL
+47 
-52 QSAELR
+52 
-58 PPVAMLV
+58 
-65 YMQDE
+65 
-70 PSQAAFYPFAE
+70 
-81 FSPEWQALQWAS
+81 
-93 RQGVATRFIDLP
+93 
-105 QTHAMALDW
+105 
-114 ARREALKKAIAA
+114 
-126 DSDTDTEADEGAGDS
+126 
-141 NNDSDSD
+141 
-148 NNNDSQPGDAL
+148 
-159 VVAAAAPEAS
+159 
-169 ADAAAPDAAAADEA
+169 
-183 AAPSDNTDNAAES
+183 
-196 RDQTMHSHRDPLD
+196 
-209 WLAQAAGFDDGESWW
+209 
-224 NRLVEER
+224 
-231 GDSEALFESIN
+231 
-242 EAMAA
+242 
-247 VRGEL
+247 
-252 AKDGEHWRGPDYV
+252 
-265 QREAL
+265 
-270 REAHMRQ
+270 
-277 CIREASKAGYQR
+277 
-289 IAVVCGAWHVPALK
+289 PALK
-303 EAVTA
+303 ENVTA
-308 KADNALLK
+308 KADNAVLK

-323 LATWAPWTY
+323 QATWAPWTY

-353 LWRCYQR
+353 LWHCYQADMESNR
-360 AAADAAAVDTAAVG
+360 PLAQDESAPAAIKNVVSPAVAPAV
-374 AAAQKYP
+374 Q
-381 VSAATLR
+381 R
-388 TAGWLTRVAHLL
+388 TAGWLTRVARLL
-400 RERDLDC
+400 RDKDLDC
-407 SSAHIIEATRLSES
+407 SSAHIIEATRLAAS
-421 LAALRGQPTPSLEE
+421 LAALRGQPTPGLEE

-452 RLIDEALTVG
+452 KLIDDELTVG

-499 ALDLRKDTDLA
+499 ALDLRKETDLA

-517 LRLLGIGWGVRAAD
+517 LRLLGIGWGMPAAD

-560 HGATVAQAATAKLRA
+560 HGATVAQAATTKLRA
-575 SMTAE
+575 SLTPE

-591 DALLADLPQL
+591 DALLANLPQL
-601 VEALIAT
+601 VQALIET

-667 MDEDAAAAMK
+667 MDEDAAGAMK
-677 LKVLAAHDAL
+677 IKVLAAHDAL
-687 RLRSGEGEAQEAVNA
+687 RLRGTDGEAQEAVDA
-702 WRAALRSLAVG
+702 WRAALRSLAMG

-726 LLLDEHLLESS
+726 LLLDEHLLESA
-737 EVVQQ
+737 EVVRQ

-768 LVLMHDEA
+768 LVLLHDES
-776 IWGAVDAWLTG
+776 IWGAIDAWLTN
-787 LGEVQFAQI
+787 LGELQFAQI

-802 SFANFSNHERQS
+802 SFANFSKHERQS

-823 VAGGAA
+823 VGGAVQASSAAPVAGGEEA
-829 VLAVASDDQ
+829 
-838 DAPWDE
+838 APWDE
-844 QRAALALPVLDALL
+844 RRAALALPMLNALL
-858 GLNMTPTRM
+858 GLNMPLAAI
-867 EQAQTVPAGDTP
+867 QSVPAAIDFEASADKV

>member
-1 MATSADSIHFFG
+1 MATSADSVHFFG

-47 LLPVL
+47 LLPML

-65 YMQDE
+65 YMQDA

-93 RQGVATRFIDLP
+93 QKGVTTRFIDLP
-105 QTHAMALDW
+105 QTHAMAIEF
-114 ARREALKKAIAA
+114 ARREALKKVLEESEAEEADEDDESSEEAAEPLAQEAESDASDTDQIAA
-126 DSDTDTEADEGAGDS
+126 DDDAVEAPQATLQEHH
-141 NNDSDSD
+141 N
-148 NNNDSQPGDAL
+148 
-159 VVAAAAPEAS
+159 
-169 ADAAAPDAAAADEA
+169 
-183 AAPSDNTDNAAES
+183 
-196 RDQTMHSHRDPLD
+196 HRDPLD
-209 WLAQAAGFDDGESWW
+209 WLAHAAGFEDGESWW

-242 EAMAA
+242 EAMTA
-247 VRGEL
+247 VRSEL
-252 AKDGEHWRGPDYV
+252 AKDGEHWRGQAYV
-265 QREAL
+265 QREAM

-277 CIREASKAGYQR
+277 CIREATKAGFQR

-303 EAVTA
+303 ENVTA
-308 KADNALLK
+308 KADNAVLK

-323 LATWAPWTY
+323 QATWAPWTY

-353 LWRCYQR
+353 LWHCYQADIQSNQPLAQDGR
-360 AAADAAAVDTAAVG
+360 ALAAHKNIVSPAV
-374 AAAQKYP
+374 Q
-381 VSAATLR
+381 R

-400 RERDLDC
+400 RDKDLDC
-407 SSAHIIEATRLSES
+407 SSAHIIEATRLATS
-421 LAALRGQPTPSLEE
+421 LAALRGQPTPGLEE

-452 RLIDEALTVG
+452 KLIDDELTVG

-499 ALDLRKDTDLA
+499 ALDLRKENDLA

-517 LRLLGIGWGVRAAD
+517 LRLLGIDWGVPAQD

-539 RESWQMQWEP
+539 RESWQMQWQP

-575 SMTAE
+575 SLTPE

-591 DALLADLPQL
+591 DALLANLPQL
-601 VEALIAT
+601 VEALIET

-687 RLRSGEGEAQEAVNA
+687 RLRGTDGEAQEAVDA
-702 WRAALRSLAVG
+702 WRAALRSLAMG

-726 LLLDEHLLESS
+726 LLLDEHLLDSA
-737 EVVQQ
+737 EVVRQ

-763 LNQQA
+763 LNKQA
-768 LVLMHDEA
+768 LVLLHDET

-802 SFANFSNHERQS
+802 SFADFSKHERQS

-823 VAGGAA
+823 VAGTVQAA
-829 VLAVASDDQ
+829 PVASGDE
-838 DAPWDE
+838 AGPWDE
-844 QRAALALPVLDALL
+844 PRAALALPVLNMLL
-858 GLNMTPTRM
+858 GLNMLLAPMQRALAATDF
-867 EQAQTVPAGDTP
+867 EASADKV

>member
-1 MATSADSIHFFG
+1 MATSADNVHFFG

-26 QALEQLQPDC
+26 QALAQLQPDC

-47 LLPVL
+47 LLPML
-52 QSAELR
+52 RSAELR

-93 RQGVATRFIDLP
+93 EQGVVTRFIDLP
-105 QTHAMALDW
+105 QTHAMAQDW
-114 ARREALKKAIAA
+114 ARRQALINPEPAQEVAGDMEGEEGEGGEDLEDADGAAVQGEAA
-126 DSDTDTEADEGAGDS
+126 DTGPDSAQVADDGDL
-141 NNDSDSD
+141 
-148 NNNDSQPGDAL
+148 GDL
-159 VVAAAAPEAS
+159 
-169 ADAAAPDAAAADEA
+169 AAD
-183 AAPSDNTDNAAES
+183 
-196 RDQTMHSHRDPLD
+196 DQQPLRDPLD
-209 WLAQAAGFDDGESWW
+209 WLAHAAGFEDGESWW

-231 GDSEALFESIN
+231 GDSEALFTSIN
-242 EAMAA
+242 EAMTA
-247 VRGEL
+247 VRSELGDEGE
-252 AKDGEHWRGPDYV
+252 ARRGRHYV
-265 QREAL
+265 LREAQ

-277 CIREASKAGYQR
+277 CIREAVKAGHQR
-289 IAVVCGAWHVPALK
+289 IAVVCGAWHVPALQQSS
-303 EAVTA
+303 TA
-308 KADNALLK
+308 KADSAVLK

-332 RNLASSSG
+332 RNLASRSG
-340 YGAGVTSPGWYEH
+340 YGAGVTSPGWYAH
-353 LWRCYQR
+353 LWQCYS
-360 AAADAAAVDTAAVG
+360 ADAALALQADEDSPVPARTARD
-374 AAAQKYP
+374 
-381 VSAATLR
+381 AATWR
-388 TAGWLTRVAHLL
+388 TAGWLTRVARLL
-400 RERDLDC
+400 RDKDLDC
-407 SSAHIIEATRLSES
+407 SSAHIIEATRLAEG
-421 LAALRGQPTPSLEE
+421 LAAMRGQPIPGLQE

-452 RLIDEALTVG
+452 NLIDDELTVG
-462 HVLGS
+462 HVLGT

-493 AAAKLL
+493 AASKLL
-499 ALDLRKDTDLA
+499 ALDLRKETDLA

-517 LRLLGIGWGVRAAD
+517 LRLLGIGWGTRAAD

-560 HGATVAQAATAKLRA
+560 HGATVAQAATARLRA
-575 SMTAE
+575 SLLPDTP
-580 TALPEIAQAID
+580 LPEIAQAID
-591 DALLADLPQL
+591 DALLANLPQL
-601 VEALIAT
+601 VESLIAT
-608 LAERA
+608 LADRA

-644 LLATVIDSLVL
+644 LLATVIDSLLL

-667 MDEDAAAAMK
+667 MDEDAANAMK
-677 LKVLAAHDAL
+677 GKVLAAHEAL
-687 RLRSGEGEAQEAVNA
+687 RLRGDDAQAQAAVDA
-702 WRAALRSLAVG
+702 WRAALRSLAMG

-726 LLLDEHLLESS
+726 LLLDEHLLESA
-737 EVVQQ
+737 EVVLQ

-748 LGAAPMDVAAWLDGF
+748 LGAAPLDVAAWLDGF

-768 LVLMHDEA
+768 LVLQHDEA
-776 IWGAVDAWLTG
+776 IWGAVDAWLAG
-787 LGEVQFAQI
+787 LGELQFAQI

-802 SFANFSNHERQS
+802 SFANFSKHERQS
-814 LGEKAKRAP
+814 LGEKARRAP

-829 VLAVASDDQ
+829 PAAALPAGDE

-844 QRAALALPVLDALL
+844 ARAVLALPLLNTML
-858 GLNMTPTRM
+858 GLDLPAELLAQISPAVTPTKD
-867 EQAQTVPAGDTP
+867 AQTLE

>member
-1 MATSADSIHFFG
+1 MATSADSVHFFG

-26 QALEQLQPDC
+26 QALAQLQPDC
-36 LLVEGPPEGEA
+36 LLVEGPPEGEV
-47 LLPVL
+47 LLPLL
-52 QSAELR
+52 QSADLR

-65 YMQDE
+65 YMQDA

-105 QTHAMALDW
+105 QTHAMAIEF
-114 ARREALKKAIAA
+114 ARREALEKAV
-126 DSDTDTEADEGAGDS
+126 E
-141 NNDSDSD
+141 
-148 NNNDSQPGDAL
+148 
-159 VVAAAAPEAS
+159 AAPEAG
-169 ADAAAPDAAAADEA
+169 AEDDTVEEDDEA
-183 AAPSDNTDNAAES
+183 AESESQALEVDASDAAEAIEAEADEVIDVS
-196 RDQTMHSHRDPLD
+196 PSARHEHRDPLD
-209 WLAQAAGFDDGESWW
+209 WLAHAAGFEDGESWW

-231 GDSEALFESIN
+231 GNSEELFESIN
-242 EAMAA
+242 EAMTA
-247 VRGEL
+247 VRSEL
-252 AKDGEHWRGPDYV
+252 AKDGKGVAEHWRGEAYV

-277 CIREASKAGYQR
+277 CIRDATKAGYQR
-289 IAVVCGAWHVPALK
+289 IAVVCGAWHVPALQQS
-303 EAVTA
+303 VTA
-308 KADNALLK
+308 KADSALLK

-323 LATWAPWTY
+323 MATWAPWTY
-332 RNLASSSG
+332 RNLASRSG

-353 LWRCYQR
+353 LWRCYQ
-360 AAADAAAVDTAAVG
+360 ADMESNQLLAPDGSAPVAIKNVVKSTVAPAV
-374 AAAQKYP
+374 Q
-381 VSAATLR
+381 R
-388 TAGWLTRVAHLL
+388 TAGWLTRVARLL
-400 RERDLDC
+400 RDKDLDC
-407 SSAHIIEATRLSES
+407 SRAHSIEATRLAAS
-421 LAALRGQPTPSLEE
+421 LAALRGQPTPGLEE

-452 RLIDEALTVG
+452 KLIDDALTVG

-499 ALDLRKDTDLA
+499 ALDLRKENDLA

-517 LRLLGIGWGVRAAD
+517 LRLLGIDWGVPAQD

-575 SMTAE
+575 SLTPD

-591 DALLADLPQL
+591 DALLANLPQL
-601 VEALIAT
+601 VEALIET

-667 MDEDAAAAMK
+667 MDEDAAGAMK
-677 LKVLAAHDAL
+677 VKVLAAHDAL
-687 RLRSGEGEAQEAVNA
+687 RLRGTDGEAQEAVDA
-702 WRAALRSLAVG
+702 WRAALRSLAMG

-726 LLLDEHLLESS
+726 LLLDEHLLDSA
-737 EVVQQ
+737 EVVRQ

-768 LVLMHDEA
+768 LVLLHDEF
-776 IWGAVDAWLTG
+776 IWGAIDAWLTN
-787 LGEVQFAQI
+787 LGEQQFAQI

-802 SFANFSNHERQS
+802 SFANFSKHERQS

-823 VAGGAA
+823 VSGAMQA
-829 VLAVASDDQ
+829 NAAAPVASGDE
-838 DAPWDE
+838 AGPWDE
-844 QRAALALPVLDALL
+844 PRAALALPVLNALL
-858 GLNMTPTRM
+858 GLNMPLAPMQR
-867 EQAQTVPAGDTP
+867 APAAIDIAASTDKV

>member
-1 MATSADSIHFFG
+1 MATSADSVHFFG

-26 QALEQLQPDC
+26 QALEALQPDC

-47 LLPVL
+47 LLPML

-65 YMQDE
+65 YMQDA

-105 QTHAMALDW
+105 QTHAMAIEF
-114 ARREALKKAIAA
+114 ARREALKKAMEEGGGA
-126 DSDTDTEADEGAGDS
+126 TDEVE
-141 NNDSDSD
+141 
-148 NNNDSQPGDAL
+148 
-159 VVAAAAPEAS
+159 
-169 ADAAAPDAAAADEA
+169 DAAEGDESEAEAAEPAAQEAEGDAPDAEQIAADEA
-183 AAPSDNTDNAAES
+183 VEEPQTAAQEHHN
-196 RDQTMHSHRDPLD
+196 HRDPLD
-209 WLAQAAGFDDGESWW
+209 WLAHAAGFEDGESWW

-242 EAMAA
+242 EAMTA
-247 VRGEL
+247 VRSEL
-252 AKDGEHWRGPDYV
+252 AKDGEHWRGEAYV
-265 QREAL
+265 QREAM

-277 CIREASKAGYQR
+277 CIREATKAGYQR
-289 IAVVCGAWHVPALK
+289 IAVVCGAWHVPALQQS
-303 EAVTA
+303 VTA
-308 KADNALLK
+308 KADSALLK

-323 LATWAPWTY
+323 MATWAPWTY

-353 LWRCYQR
+353 LWRCYQ
-360 AAADAAAVDTAAVG
+360 ADMESNRPLAQDESAPEAIKNIVNPAVKPAV
-374 AAAQKYP
+374 
-381 VSAATLR
+381 LR

-400 RERDLDC
+400 RDKDLDC
-407 SSAHIIEATRLSES
+407 SSAHIIEATRLAAS
-421 LAALRGQPTPSLEE
+421 LAALRGQPTPGLQE

-452 RLIDEALTVG
+452 KLIDDALTVG

-499 ALDLRKDTDLA
+499 ALDLRKENDLA

-517 LRLLGIGWGVRAAD
+517 LRLLGIGWGTPAQD

-549 ELAVRIIEASV
+549 ELAVRVIEASV

-575 SMTAE
+575 SLTPE
-580 TALPEIAQAID
+580 TALPEIAHAID
-591 DALLADLPQL
+591 DALLANLPQL
-601 VEALIAT
+601 VEALIET

-631 VYRYGSVRQTDTA
+631 VYRYGSVRQTDTV

-667 MDEDAAAAMK
+667 MDEDAAGAMK
-677 LKVLAAHDAL
+677 IKVLAAHDAL
-687 RLRSGEGEAQEAVNA
+687 RLRGMDGQAQEAVDA
-702 WRAALRSLAVG
+702 WRAALRSLAMG

-726 LLLDEHLLESS
+726 LLLDEHLLESA
-737 EVVQQ
+737 EVVRQ

-768 LVLMHDEA
+768 LVLLHDES
-776 IWGAVDAWLTG
+776 IWGAIDAWLTS
-787 LGEVQFAQI
+787 LGELQFAQI

-802 SFANFSNHERQS
+802 SFANFSKHERQS

-823 VAGGAA
+823 VAGA
-829 VLAVASDDQ
+829 VQTGSVQVAPVASGEE
-838 DAPWDE
+838 AGPWDE
-844 QRAALALPVLDALL
+844 QRAALALPVLSALL
-858 GLNMTPTRM
+858 GLNLP
-867 EQAQTVPAGDTP
+867 EVQAVKSPVAPDFEASTDKV

>member
-1 MATSADSIHFFG
+1 MATSADLIHFFG

-47 LLPVL
+47 LLPML

-65 YMQDE
+65 YMQDA

-105 QTHAMALDW
+105 QTHAMAIEF
-114 ARREALKKAIAA
+114 ARREALKKAME
-126 DSDTDTEADEGAGDS
+126 EAEEQEGDGDS
-141 NNDSDSD
+141 EAEEKA
-148 NNNDSQPGDAL
+148 QEEGDAL
-159 VVAAAAPEAS
+159 LVDTAAAVEAES
-169 ADAAAPDAAAADEA
+169 ADAAVHEL
-183 AAPSDNTDNAAES
+183 SAET
-196 RDQTMHSHRDPLD
+196 QHRDPLD
-209 WLAQAAGFDDGESWW
+209 WLAHAAGFEDGESWW

-231 GDSEALFESIN
+231 GHQGGASEALFESIN
-242 EAMAA
+242 EAMTA
-247 VRGEL
+247 VRSEL
-252 AKDGEHWRGPDYV
+252 AKDGEGAAEHWRGQAYV
-265 QREAL
+265 QREAM

-277 CIREASKAGYQR
+277 CIREATKAGFQR

-303 EAVTA
+303 ERVTA
-308 KADNALLK
+308 KADSALLK

-323 LATWAPWTY
+323 QATWAPWTY

-360 AAADAAAVDTAAVG
+360 DMESKQDQTQDSQALVAP
-374 AAAQKYP
+374 KSI
-381 VSAATLR
+381 VSEATVR

-400 RERDLDC
+400 RDKDLDC
-407 SSAHIIEATRLSES
+407 SSAHIIEATRLATS
-421 LAALRGQPTPSLEE
+421 LAALRGQPTPGLEE

-452 RLIDEALTVG
+452 KLIDDELTVG

-517 LRLLGIGWGVRAAD
+517 LRLLGIDWGTPAQD

-560 HGATVAQAATAKLRA
+560 HGATVSQAATAKLRA
-575 SMTAE
+575 SLTPE

-591 DALLADLPQL
+591 DALLANLPQL
-601 VEALIAT
+601 VEALIET

-655 RAAIGLPVACMA
+655 RGAIGLPVACMA

-677 LKVLAAHDAL
+677 IKVLAAHEAL
-687 RLRSGEGEAQEAVNA
+687 RLRGTDGEAQEAVDA
-702 WRAALRSLAVG
+702 WRAALRSLAMG

-726 LLLDEHLLESS
+726 LLLDEHLLESA
-737 EVVQQ
+737 EVVRQ

-763 LNQQA
+763 LNKQA
-768 LVLMHDEA
+768 LVLLHDET

-802 SFANFSNHERQS
+802 SFSDFSKHERQS

-823 VAGGAA
+823 VAGAQQAA
-829 VLAVASDDQ
+829 PVASGDE
-838 DAPWDE
+838 AGLWDE
-844 QRAALALPVLDALL
+844 QRAALALPVLHTLL
-858 GLNMTPTRM
+858 GLNLP
-867 EQAQTVPAGDTP
+867 QALMGKAPAAIDFESAAAKVG

>member
-1 MATSADSIHFFG
+1 MATSADNVHFFG
-13 IRHHGPGCARSLL
+13 IRHHGPGCARSLV
-26 QALEQLQPDC
+26 QALAQLQPDC

-47 LLPVL
+47 LLPML
-52 QSAELR
+52 RSAELR

-93 RQGVATRFIDLP
+93 EQGVATRFIDLP
-105 QTHAMALDW
+105 QTHAMAQDW
-114 ARREALKKAIAA
+114 ARRQALKKPEPAQEVDGEEGEDDALE
-126 DSDTDTEADEGAGDS
+126 EAEEA
-141 NNDSDSD
+141 
-148 NNNDSQPGDAL
+148 PGDAT
-159 VVAAAAPEAS
+159 EAS
-169 ADAAAPDAAAADEA
+169 ADTAPVVDMD
-183 AAPSDNTDNAAES
+183 SDVGEPIES
-196 RDQTMHSHRDPLD
+196 KQPPMRDPLD
-209 WLAQAAGFDDGESWW
+209 WLAHAAGFEDGESWW

-231 GDSEALFESIN
+231 GNSEALFSSIN
-242 EAMAA
+242 EAMTA
-247 VRGEL
+247 VRSEL
-252 AKDGEHWRGPDYV
+252 GDDGEAWRGPHYV
-265 QREAL
+265 LREAQ

-277 CIREASKAGYQR
+277 CIREAVKAGYQR
-289 IAVVCGAWHVPALK
+289 IAVVCGAWHVPALQQST
-303 EAVTA
+303 TA
-308 KADNALLK
+308 KADSAVLK

-332 RNLASSSG
+332 RNLASRSG
-340 YGAGVTSPGWYEH
+340 YGAGVTSPGWYAH
-353 LWRCYQR
+353 LWQCYR
-360 AAADAAAVDTAAVG
+360 ADAALSQHAAEGLAVPARSARD
-374 AAAQKYP
+374 
-381 VSAATLR
+381 AATLR
-388 TAGWLTRVAHLL
+388 TAGWLTRVARLL
-400 RERDLDC
+400 RDKDLDC
-407 SSAHIIEATRLSES
+407 SSAHIIEATRLAEG
-421 LAALRGQPTPSLEE
+421 LAAMRGQPIPGLQE

-452 RLIDEALTVG
+452 NLIDDELTVG

-493 AAAKLL
+493 AASKLL
-499 ALDLRKDTDLA
+499 ALDLRKETDLA
-510 RSHFLHR
+510 RSQFLHR
-517 LRLLGIGWGVRAAD
+517 LRLLGIGWGTGAAD

-560 HGATVAQAATAKLRA
+560 HGATVAQAATARLRA
-575 SMTAE
+575 SLSPDTP
-580 TALPEIAQAID
+580 LPEIAQAID
-591 DALLADLPQL
+591 DALLANLPQL
-601 VEALIAT
+601 VESLIAT

-667 MDEDAAAAMK
+667 MDEEAAAAMK
-677 LKVLAAHDAL
+677 GKVLAAHEAL
-687 RLRSGEGEAQEAVNA
+687 RLRGTDAQAAVDA
-702 WRAALRSLAVG
+702 WRAALRSLAMG

-726 LLLDEHLLESS
+726 LLLDEHLLDSA
-737 EVVQQ
+737 EVVLQ

-748 LGAAPMDVAAWLDGF
+748 LGAAPLDAAAWLDGF

-768 LVLMHDEA
+768 LVLLHDEA
-776 IWGAVDAWLTG
+776 IWGAVDAWLAG

-802 SFANFSNHERQS
+802 SFANFSKHERQS
-814 LGEKAKRAP
+814 LGDKARRAP
-823 VAGGAA
+823 VAGAA
-829 VLAVASDDQ
+829 APAAALALGDE

-844 QRAALALPVLDALL
+844 SRAVLALPLLNTLL
-858 GLNMTPTRM
+858 GLELPPELLAQIPPAATPAK
-867 EQAQTVPAGDTP
+867 QALE

>member
-1 MATSADSIHFFG
+1 MATSADSVHFFG

-26 QALEQLQPDC
+26 QALESLQPDC

-47 LLPVL
+47 LLPML

-65 YMQDE
+65 YMQDV

-93 RQGVATRFIDLP
+93 QKGVATRFIDLP
-105 QTHAMALDW
+105 QTHAMAIEF
-114 ARREALKKAIAA
+114 ARREALKKAVE
-126 DSDTDTEADEGAGDS
+126 EAEGAGGEQEEAGAD
-141 NNDSDSD
+141 DEPLAEAAEPAA
-148 NNNDSQPGDAL
+148 QVAEGDA
-159 VVAAAAPEAS
+159 
-169 ADAAAPDAAAADEA
+169 ADAAQIGVDEA
-183 AAPSDNTDNAAES
+183 VEAPQSTVQE
-196 RDQTMHSHRDPLD
+196 HHRDPLD
-209 WLAQAAGFDDGESWW
+209 WLAHAAGFEDGESWW

-242 EAMAA
+242 EAMTA
-247 VRGEL
+247 VRSEL
-252 AKDGEHWRGPDYV
+252 AKDGEHWRGQAYV

-277 CIREASKAGYQR
+277 CIREATKAGYQR
-289 IAVVCGAWHVPALK
+289 IAVVCGAWHVPALQQS
-303 EAVTA
+303 VTA
-308 KADNALLK
+308 KADSALLK

-323 LATWAPWTY
+323 MATWAPWTY

-353 LWRCYQR
+353 LWRCYQADIESNR
-360 AAADAAAVDTAAVG
+360 PLAQDESAPAAIKNVVSPTVAPAV
-374 AAAQKYP
+374 Q
-381 VSAATLR
+381 R
-388 TAGWLTRVAHLL
+388 TAGWLTRVARLL
-400 RERDLDC
+400 RDKDLDC
-407 SSAHIIEATRLSES
+407 SSAHIIEATRLAAS
-421 LAALRGQPTPSLEE
+421 LAALRGQPTPGLEE

-452 RLIDEALTVG
+452 KLIDDELTVG

-499 ALDLRKDTDLA
+499 ALDLRKETDLA

-517 LRLLGIGWGVRAAD
+517 LRLLGIAWGIPAAD

-575 SMTAE
+575 SLTPE

-591 DALLADLPQL
+591 DALLANLPQL
-601 VEALIAT
+601 VQALIET

-667 MDEDAAAAMK
+667 MDEDAAGAMK
-677 LKVLAAHDAL
+677 IKVLAAHDAL
-687 RLRSGEGEAQEAVNA
+687 RLRGTDGEAQEAVDA
-702 WRAALRSLAVG
+702 WRAALRSLAMG

-726 LLLDEHLLESS
+726 LLLDEHLLESA
-737 EVVQQ
+737 EVVRQ

-768 LVLMHDEA
+768 LVLLHDES
-776 IWGAVDAWLTG
+776 IWGAIDAWLTN

-802 SFANFSNHERQS
+802 SFANFSKHERQS

-823 VAGGAA
+823 VGGAVQASSAALIAGGDEA
-829 VLAVASDDQ
+829 
-838 DAPWDE
+838 APWDE
-844 QRAALALPVLDALL
+844 RRAALALPVLNALL
-858 GLNMTPTRM
+858 GLSMPLAPI
-867 EQAQTVPAGDTP
+867 QSVPAATDFEASTDKV

>member
-1 MATSADSIHFFG
+1 MATSADSVHFFG

-26 QALEQLQPDC
+26 QALEALQPDC

-47 LLPVL
+47 LLPML

-65 YMQDE
+65 YMQDA

-93 RQGVATRFIDLP
+93 QKGVATRFIDLP
-105 QTHAMALDW
+105 QTHAMAIEF
-114 ARREALKKAIAA
+114 ARREALKKTMEEGGGA
-126 DSDTDTEADEGAGDS
+126 TDEVEDAGEGDESEAETAEPVAQEAEGD
-141 NNDSDSD
+141 
-148 NNNDSQPGDAL
+148 
-159 VVAAAAPEAS
+159 
-169 ADAAAPDAAAADEA
+169 APDADQIAADEA
-183 AAPSDNTDNAAES
+183 VEEPQTAAQEHHN
-196 RDQTMHSHRDPLD
+196 HRDPLD
-209 WLAQAAGFDDGESWW
+209 WLAHAAGFEDGESWW

-242 EAMAA
+242 EAMTA
-247 VRGEL
+247 VRSEL
-252 AKDGEHWRGPDYV
+252 AKDGEHWRGQAYV

-277 CIREASKAGYQR
+277 CIREATKAGYQR
-289 IAVVCGAWHVPALK
+289 IAVVCGAWHVPALQQS
-303 EAVTA
+303 VTA
-308 KADNALLK
+308 KADSALLK

-323 LATWAPWTY
+323 MATWAPWTY

-353 LWRCYQR
+353 LWHCYQ
-360 AAADAAAVDTAAVG
+360 ADIESNQPQVQDASA
-374 AAAQKYP
+374 P
-381 VSAATLR
+381 VAHKNIVSPAIQR
-388 TAGWLTRVAHLL
+388 TAGWLTRVARLL
-400 RERDLDC
+400 RDKDLDC
-407 SSAHIIEATRLSES
+407 SSAHIIEATRLASS
-421 LAALRGQPTPSLEE
+421 LAALRGQPTPGLEE

-452 RLIDEALTVG
+452 KLIDDELTVG

-499 ALDLRKDTDLA
+499 ALDLRKETDLA

-517 LRLLGIGWGVRAAD
+517 LRLLGIGWGTPAAD

-560 HGATVAQAATAKLRA
+560 HGATVAQAATTKLRA
-575 SMTAE
+575 SLTPE

-591 DALLADLPQL
+591 DALLANLPQL
-601 VEALIAT
+601 VQALIET

-667 MDEDAAAAMK
+667 MDEDAAGAMK
-677 LKVLAAHDAL
+677 IKVLTAHDAL
-687 RLRSGEGEAQEAVNA
+687 RLRGTDGEAQEAVDA
-702 WRAALRSLAVG
+702 WRAALRSLAMG

-726 LLLDEHLLESS
+726 LLLDEHLLESA
-737 EVVQQ
+737 EVVRQ

-768 LVLMHDEA
+768 LVLLHDES
-776 IWGAVDAWLTG
+776 IWGAIDAWLTN
-787 LGEVQFAQI
+787 LGELQFAQI

-802 SFANFSNHERQS
+802 SFANFSKHERQS

-823 VAGGAA
+823 VGGAVQASSAAPVAGGDEA
-829 VLAVASDDQ
+829 
-838 DAPWDE
+838 APWDE
-844 QRAALALPVLDALL
+844 RRAALALPVLNALL
-858 GLNMTPTRM
+858 GLNMPLAPI
-867 EQAQTVPAGDTP
+867 QSAPAATDFEASTDKV

>member
-26 QALEQLQPDC
+26 QALEALQPDC

-47 LLPVL
+47 LLPML

-65 YMQDE
+65 YMQDA

-93 RQGVATRFIDLP
+93 HHGVSTRFIDLP
-105 QTHAMALDW
+105 QTHAMAIEF
-114 ARREALKKAIAA
+114 ARREALKKAME
-126 DSDTDTEADEGAGDS
+126 EAEEGDAEVEA
-141 NNDSDSD
+141 NAEEE
-148 NNNDSQPGDAL
+148 GDAL
-159 VVAAAAPEAS
+159 LV
-169 ADAAAPDAAAADEA
+169 DTLEA
-183 AAPSDNTDNAAES
+183 AAQEADAQAES
-196 RDQTMHSHRDPLD
+196 AEVAVQELSTELQHRDPLD
-209 WLAQAAGFDDGESWW
+209 WLAHAAGFEDGESWW

-242 EAMAA
+242 EAMTA

-252 AKDGEHWRGPDYV
+252 ARDGERWRGEAYV
-265 QREAL
+265 QREAM

-277 CIREASKAGYQR
+277 CIREATKAGFQR

-303 EAVTA
+303 ENVTA
-308 KADNALLK
+308 KADNAVLK

-323 LATWAPWTY
+323 QATWAPWTY

-360 AAADAAAVDTAAVG
+360 DMESKQDQTQDGQAPVASKNV
-374 AAAQKYP
+374 
-381 VSAATLR
+381 VSAATVR

-400 RERDLDC
+400 RDKDLDC
-407 SSAHIIEATRLSES
+407 SSAHIIEATRLASS
-421 LAALRGQPTPSLEE
+421 LAALRGQPTPGLEE

-452 RLIDEALTVG
+452 RLIDDELTVG

-499 ALDLRKDTDLA
+499 ALDLRKENDLA

-517 LRLLGIGWGVRAAD
+517 LRLLGIDWGTPAQD

-575 SMTAE
+575 SLTPE

-591 DALLADLPQL
+591 DALLANLPQL
-601 VEALIAT
+601 VEVLIAT

-677 LKVLAAHDAL
+677 QKLLAAHDAL
-687 RLRSGEGEAQEAVNA
+687 RLRGTDGEAQQAVDA
-702 WRAALRSLAVG
+702 WRAALRSLAMG

-719 LRGMACR
+719 LRGTACR
-726 LLLDEHLLESS
+726 LLLDEQMLESD
-737 EVVQQ
+737 EVVRQ

-748 LGAAPMDVAAWLDGF
+748 LGALPMDVAAWLDGF
-763 LNQQA
+763 LNKQA
-768 LVLMHDEA
+768 LVLLHDES
-776 IWGAVDAWLTG
+776 IWGAVDAWLSG

-814 LGEKAKRAP
+814 LGEKARRAP
-823 VAGGAA
+823 VAGAA
-829 VLAVASDDQ
+829 APAPVTSGDEAG
-838 DAPWDE
+838 PWDE
-844 QRAALALPVLDALL
+844 QRAALALPVLNAIL
-858 GLNMTPTRM
+858 GLNMPETLM
-867 EQAQTVPAGDTP
+867 NQAPVAPDFESAAVQL

>member
-1 MATSADSIHFFG
+1 MATSADNVHFFG
-13 IRHHGPGCARSLL
+13 IRHHGPGCARSLV
-26 QALEQLQPDC
+26 QALAQLQPDC

-47 LLPVL
+47 LLPML
-52 QSAELR
+52 RSAELR

-93 RQGVATRFIDLP
+93 AQGVATRFIDLP
-105 QTHAMALDW
+105 QTHAMAQDW
-114 ARREALKKAIAA
+114 ARRQALKKPEPAQ
-126 DSDTDTEADEGAGDS
+126 DVDGEEGED
-141 NNDSDSD
+141 
-148 NNNDSQPGDAL
+148 DA
-159 VVAAAAPEAS
+159 V
-169 ADAAAPDAAAADEA
+169 DAADEA
-183 AAPSDNTDNAAES
+183 PGDAAEPS
-196 RDQTMHSHRDPLD
+196 ADTAPAADVDSDAADTTAPPQAPMRDPFD
-209 WLAQAAGFDDGESWW
+209 WLAHAAGFEDGESWW

-231 GDSEALFESIN
+231 GNSEALFTSIN
-242 EAMAA
+242 EAMTA
-247 VRGEL
+247 VRSELGDEGE
-252 AKDGEHWRGPDYV
+252 AWRGPHHV
-265 QREAL
+265 LREAQ

-277 CIREASKAGYQR
+277 CIREAVKAGYQR
-289 IAVVCGAWHVPALK
+289 IAVVCGAWHVPALQQST
-303 EAVTA
+303 TA
-308 KADNALLK
+308 KADSAVLK

-332 RNLASSSG
+332 RNLASRSG

-353 LWRCYQR
+353 LWQCYR
-360 AAADAAAVDTAAVG
+360 ADAAL
-374 AAAQKYP
+374 AQQVAEGLP
-381 VSAATLR
+381 VPARSARDAATLR
-388 TAGWLTRVAHLL
+388 TAGWLTRVARLL
-400 RERDLDC
+400 RDKDLDC
-407 SSAHIIEATRLSES
+407 SSAHIIEATRLAEG
-421 LAALRGQPTPSLEE
+421 LAAMRGQPIPGLQE

-452 RLIDEALTVG
+452 NLIDDELTVG
-462 HVLGS
+462 HVLGT

-493 AAAKLL
+493 AASKLL
-499 ALDLRKDTDLA
+499 ALDLRKETDLA

-517 LRLLGIGWGVRAAD
+517 LRLLGIGWGTRAAD

-549 ELAVRIIEASV
+549 ELAVCIIEASV
-560 HGATVAQAATAKLRA
+560 HGATVAQAATARLRA
-575 SMTAE
+575 SLSPDTP
-580 TALPEIAQAID
+580 LPEIAQAID
-591 DALLADLPQL
+591 DALLANLPQL
-601 VEALIAT
+601 VESLIAT
-608 LAERA
+608 LADRA

-619 AQLLQALPPLAN
+619 AQLLQTLPPLAN

-667 MDEDAAAAMK
+667 MDEEAAAAMK
-677 LKVLAAHDAL
+677 GKVLAAHEAL
-687 RLRSGEGEAQEAVNA
+687 RLRGTDAQAAVDA
-702 WRAALRSLAVG
+702 WRAALRSLAMG

-726 LLLDEHLLESS
+726 LLLDEHLLDSA
-737 EVVQQ
+737 EVVLQ

-748 LGAAPMDVAAWLDGF
+748 LGAAPLDVAAWLDGF

-768 LVLMHDEA
+768 LVLLHDEA
-776 IWGAVDAWLTG
+776 IWGAVDAWLAG

-802 SFANFSNHERQS
+802 SFAHFSKHERQS
-814 LGEKAKRAP
+814 LGDKARRAP
-823 VAGGAA
+823 VAGAAAPAALAAGDDHSPWDEARA
-829 VLAVASDDQ
+829 VLA
-838 DAPWDE
+838 
-844 QRAALALPVLDALL
+844 LPLLNTLL
-858 GLNMTPTRM
+858 GLELPPELLAQIAAASAPRNDAPTL
-867 EQAQTVPAGDTP
+867 E

>member
-1 MATSADSIHFFG
+1 MATSADLIHFFG

-26 QALEQLQPDC
+26 QALEALQPDC
-36 LLVEGPPEGEA
+36 LLVEGPPEGES
-47 LLPVL
+47 LLPML

-65 YMQDE
+65 YMQDT

-93 RQGVATRFIDLP
+93 RNSVVTRFIDLP
-105 QTHAMALDW
+105 QTHAMAIEL
-114 ARREALKKAIAA
+114 ARREALKLAA
-126 DSDTDTEADEGAGDS
+126 EAEDDAGQAGELAVDESPEDTALEDAGAEDASEAE
-141 NNDSDSD
+141 
-148 NNNDSQPGDAL
+148 PTDAE
-159 VVAAAAPEAS
+159 VAAELPVEI
-169 ADAAAPDAAAADEA
+169 
-183 AAPSDNTDNAAES
+183 
-196 RDQTMHSHRDPLD
+196 HRDPLD
-209 WLAQAAGFDDGESWW
+209 WLAQAAGFEDGETWW

-231 GDSEALFESIN
+231 GDSESLFESIN
-242 EAMAA
+242 EAMTA
-247 VRGEL
+247 VRSEL
-252 AKDGEHWRGPDYV
+252 AKDGEHWRGEAYV

-277 CIREASKAGYQR
+277 CIREATKAGYQR
-289 IAVVCGAWHVPALK
+289 IAVVCGAWHVPALQQS
-303 EAVTA
+303 VTA
-308 KADNALLK
+308 KADSALLK

-323 LATWAPWTY
+323 QATWAPWTY
-332 RNLASSSG
+332 RNLASRSG

-353 LWRCYQR
+353 LWRCYQ
-360 AAADAAAVDTAAVG
+360 ADIESNRSMAQDGQALVAIKEG
-374 AAAQKYP
+374 ASGGVTPAIM
-381 VSAATLR
+381 R

-400 RERDLDC
+400 REKDLDC
-407 SSAHIIEATRLSES
+407 SSAHIIEATRLAES
-421 LAALRGQPTPSLEE
+421 LAALRGQPTPGLEE
-435 INEAIVTVVCMG
+435 INESIVTVICMG
-447 ETAPL
+447 ENAPL
-452 RLIDEALTVG
+452 QLIDDELTVG
-462 HVLGS
+462 HVLGG

-480 IEQQQKSLRMKPE
+480 MEQQQKSLRMKPE
-493 AAAKLL
+493 AASKLL

-517 LRLLGIGWGVRAAD
+517 LRLLGIDWGTRAAD

-539 RESWQMQWEP
+539 RESWQLQWEP

-575 SMTAE
+575 SLKPD

-591 DALLADLPQL
+591 DALLANLPQL
-601 VEALIAT
+601 VEALIET

-644 LLATVIDSLVL
+644 LLATVIDSLIV
-655 RAAIGLPVACMA
+655 RASIGLPVACMA
-667 MDEDAAAAMK
+667 MDDDAAAAMK
-677 LKVLAAHDAL
+677 VKVLAAHDAL
-687 RLRSGEGEAQEAVNA
+687 RLRGTDGKAQEAVDA
-702 WRAALRSLAVG
+702 WRAALRSLAMG

-726 LLLDEHLLESS
+726 LLLDEHLLESA

-768 LVLMHDEA
+768 LVLLHDES
-776 IWGAVDAWLTG
+776 IWGAIDAWLSG

-802 SFANFSNHERQS
+802 SFANFSKHERQS
-814 LGEKAKRAP
+814 LGEKAKRMP
-823 VAGGAA
+823 VSGAA
-829 VLAVASDDQ
+829 VAVPVASEVG

-844 QRAALALPVLDALL
+844 QRAALALPVLNALL
-858 GLNMTPTRM
+858 GLNLP
-867 EQAQTVPAGDTP
+867 QALIDQALKATNFEASSAKV

>member
-1 MATSADSIHFFG
+1 MATSADNVHFFG
-13 IRHHGPGCARSLL
+13 IRHHGPGCARSLV
-26 QALEQLQPDC
+26 QALAQLQPDC

-47 LLPVL
+47 LLPML
-52 QSAELR
+52 RSAELR

-93 RQGVATRFIDLP
+93 AQGVTTRFIDLP
-105 QTHAMALDW
+105 QTHAMAQDW
-114 ARREALKKAIAA
+114 ARRQALKKPEPAKDVDGEEGEDDAVKAA
-126 DSDTDTEADEGAGDS
+126 DEA
-141 NNDSDSD
+141 
-148 NNNDSQPGDAL
+148 PGDA
-159 VVAAAAPEAS
+159 AEAS
-169 ADAAAPDAAAADEA
+169 ADTAPVADVDSDAADTT
-183 AAPSDNTDNAAES
+183 APPQAP
-196 RDQTMHSHRDPLD
+196 MRDPLD
-209 WLAQAAGFDDGESWW
+209 WLAHAAGFEDGESWW

-231 GDSEALFESIN
+231 GNSEALFTSIN
-242 EAMAA
+242 EAMTA

-252 AKDGEHWRGPDYV
+252 GDEGEAWRGPHHV
-265 QREAL
+265 LREAQ

-277 CIREASKAGYQR
+277 CIREAVKAGYQR
-289 IAVVCGAWHVPALK
+289 IAVVCGAWHVPALQQST
-303 EAVTA
+303 TA
-308 KADNALLK
+308 KADNAVLK

-332 RNLASSSG
+332 RNLASRSG

-353 LWRCYQR
+353 LWQCYR
-360 AAADAAAVDTAAVG
+360 ADAAL
-374 AAAQKYP
+374 AQQVAEGLP
-381 VSAATLR
+381 VPARSARDAATLR
-388 TAGWLTRVAHLL
+388 TAGWLTRVARLL
-400 RERDLDC
+400 RDKDLDC
-407 SSAHIIEATRLSES
+407 SSAHIIEATRLAEG
-421 LAALRGQPTPSLEE
+421 LAAMRGQPIPGLQE

-452 RLIDEALTVG
+452 NLIDDELTVG
-462 HVLGS
+462 HVLGT

-493 AAAKLL
+493 AASKLL
-499 ALDLRKDTDLA
+499 ALDLRKETDLA

-517 LRLLGIGWGVRAAD
+517 LRLLGIGWGTRAAD

-560 HGATVAQAATAKLRA
+560 HGATVAQAATARLRA
-575 SMTAE
+575 SLSPDTP
-580 TALPEIAQAID
+580 LPEIAQAID
-591 DALLADLPQL
+591 DALLANLPQL
-601 VEALIAT
+601 VESLIAT
-608 LAERA
+608 LADRA

-667 MDEDAAAAMK
+667 MDEEAAAAMK
-677 LKVLAAHDAL
+677 GKVLAAHEAL
-687 RLRSGEGEAQEAVNA
+687 RLRGNDAQAAVDA
-702 WRAALRSLAVG
+702 WRAALRSLAMG

-726 LLLDEHLLESS
+726 LLLDEHLLDSA
-737 EVVQQ
+737 EVVLQ

-748 LGAAPMDVAAWLDGF
+748 LGAAPLDVAAWLDGF

-768 LVLMHDEA
+768 LVLLHDEA
-776 IWGAVDAWLTG
+776 IWGAVDAWLAG

-802 SFANFSNHERQS
+802 SFAHFSKHERQS
-814 LGEKAKRAP
+814 LGDKARRAP
-823 VAGGAA
+823 VAGAAAPAALAAGDDDSPWDEARA
-829 VLAVASDDQ
+829 VLA
-838 DAPWDE
+838 
-844 QRAALALPVLDALL
+844 LPLLNTLL
-858 GLNMTPTRM
+858 GLELPPELLAQIAAASAPRNDAPTL
-867 EQAQTVPAGDTP
+867 E

>member
-1 MATSADSIHFFG
+1 MATSADLIHFFG

-47 LLPVL
+47 LLPML

-65 YMQDE
+65 YMQDA

-93 RQGVATRFIDLP
+93 RQGVVTRFIDLP
-105 QTHAMALDW
+105 QTHAMAIEF
-114 ARREALKKAIAA
+114 ARREALKKAME
-126 DSDTDTEADEGAGDS
+126 EAEAQEGDGDS
-141 NNDSDSD
+141 EAEEKA
-148 NNNDSQPGDAL
+148 QEEGDAL
-159 VVAAAAPEAS
+159 LVDTAAAVEAES
-169 ADAAAPDAAAADEA
+169 VDAAVHEL
-183 AAPSDNTDNAAES
+183 SAET
-196 RDQTMHSHRDPLD
+196 QHRDPLD
-209 WLAQAAGFDDGESWW
+209 WLAHAAGFEDGESWW

-231 GDSEALFESIN
+231 GHQGGGSEALFESIN
-242 EAMAA
+242 EAMTA
-247 VRGEL
+247 VRSEL
-252 AKDGEHWRGPDYV
+252 AKDGEGAAEHWRGQAYV
-265 QREAL
+265 QREAM

-277 CIREASKAGYQR
+277 CIREATKAGFQR

-303 EAVTA
+303 ERVTA
-308 KADNALLK
+308 KADSALLK

-323 LATWAPWTY
+323 QATWAPWTY

-360 AAADAAAVDTAAVG
+360 DMESKQAKTQDSQALVAP
-374 AAAQKYP
+374 KSI
-381 VSAATLR
+381 VSEATVR

-400 RERDLDC
+400 RDKDLDC
-407 SSAHIIEATRLSES
+407 SSAHIIEATRLATS
-421 LAALRGQPTPSLEE
+421 LAALRGQPTPGLEE

-452 RLIDEALTVG
+452 KLIDDELTVG

-517 LRLLGIGWGVRAAD
+517 LRLLGIDWGTPAQD

-539 RESWQMQWEP
+539 RESWQLQWQP

-560 HGATVAQAATAKLRA
+560 HGATVSQAATAKLRA
-575 SMTAE
+575 SLTPE

-591 DALLADLPQL
+591 DALLANLPQL
-601 VEALIAT
+601 VEALIET

-655 RAAIGLPVACMA
+655 RGAIGLPVACMA

-677 LKVLAAHDAL
+677 IKVLAAHEAL
-687 RLRSGEGEAQEAVNA
+687 RLRGTDGEAQEAVDA
-702 WRAALRSLAVG
+702 WRAALRSLAMG

-726 LLLDEHLLESS
+726 LLLDEHLLESA
-737 EVVQQ
+737 EVVRQ

-763 LNQQA
+763 LNKQA
-768 LVLMHDEA
+768 LVLLHDET

-802 SFANFSNHERQS
+802 SFSHFSKHERQS
-814 LGEKAKRAP
+814 LGEKAKRSPVTGAQQAAP
-823 VAGGAA
+823 VASGDEAG
-829 VLAVASDDQ
+829 L
-838 DAPWDE
+838 WDE
-844 QRAALALPVLDALL
+844 QRAALALPVLNALL
-858 GLNMTPTRM
+858 GLNLP
-867 EQAQTVPAGDTP
+867 QALMGKAPAAIDFESAAAKVG

>member
-1 MATSADSIHFFG
+1 MATSADSVHFFG

-26 QALEQLQPDC
+26 QALEALQPDC

-47 LLPVL
+47 LLPML

-93 RQGVATRFIDLP
+93 RLGVATRFIDLP
-105 QTHAMALDW
+105 QTHGMAIEF
-114 ARREALKKAIAA
+114 ARREALKKAAQEAEDAVQAA
-126 DSDTDTEADEGAGDS
+126 TVLDSEQD
-141 NNDSDSD
+141 
-148 NNNDSQPGDAL
+148 
-159 VVAAAAPEAS
+159 
-169 ADAAAPDAAAADEA
+169 APDVAEA
-183 AAPSDNTDNAAES
+183 ATLADMQDGDEHELQLDLPAPPP
-196 RDQTMHSHRDPLD
+196 QHLHRDPLD
-209 WLAQAAGFDDGESWW
+209 WLAHAAGFDDGESWW

-231 GDSEALFESIN
+231 GDSEALFESIG
-242 EAMAA
+242 EVMTAA
-247 VRGEL
+247 REEL
-252 AKDGEHWRGPDYV
+252 SKDGEHWRGEEYMK
-265 QREAL
+265 REAL

-277 CIREASKAGYQR
+277 CIREAIKAGHQR

-303 EAVTA
+303 ASVTA
-308 KADNALLK
+308 KADSALLK
-316 GLPKAKV
+316 GLPKVKV
-323 LATWAPWTY
+323 MATWAPWTY

-340 YGAGVTSPGWYEH
+340 YGAGVTSPGWYQH
-353 LWRCYQR
+353 LWQCYQSSQSLESNQPQTL
-360 AAADAAAVDTAAVG
+360 DG
-374 AAAQKYP
+374 KAQVAIKKE
-381 VSAATLR
+381 VSPATLR

-400 RERDLDC
+400 RDKDLDC
-407 SSAHIIEATRLSES
+407 SSAHIIETTRLAEG
-421 LAALRGQPTPSLEE
+421 LAALRGQPMPGLDE
-435 INEAIVTVVCMG
+435 INEAIVTVICMG
-447 ETAPL
+447 EDAPL
-452 RLIDEALTVG
+452 RLIDEELTVG
-462 HVLGS
+462 HVLGQ

-480 IEQQQKSLRMKPE
+480 IEQQQKSLRLKPE
-493 AAAKLL
+493 AASKLL

-517 LRLLGIGWGVRAAD
+517 LRLLGIDWGVRATD

-539 RESWQMQWEP
+539 RESWQLQWEP

-560 HGATVAQAATAKLRA
+560 HGATVAQAATAKLR
-575 SMTAE
+575 SSLTPE
-580 TALPEIAQAID
+580 TSLPEIAQAID
-591 DALLADLPQL
+591 DALL

-608 LAERA
+608 LAQRA

-644 LLATVIDSLVL
+644 LLAGVIDSLVL

-667 MDEDAAAAMK
+667 MDEDAAASMK
-677 LKVLAAHDAL
+677 TKVLAAHEAL
-687 RLRSGEGEAQEAVNA
+687 RLRTSDAEAQQAVDA
-702 WRAALRSLAVG
+702 WRLALRSLAMG

-726 LLLDEHLLESS
+726 LLLDEQLLESA
-737 EVVQQ
+737 EIVRQ

-763 LNQQA
+763 LNRQA
-768 LVLMHDEA
+768 LVLLHDES
-776 IWGAVDAWLTG
+776 IWGAVDAWLSG

-802 SFANFSNHERQS
+802 SFSTFSNHERQS
-814 LGEKAKRAP
+814 LGDKVKRTP
-823 VAGGAA
+823 VGGAA
-829 VLAVASDDQ
+829 APDPAVGAADDA
-838 DAPWDE
+838 APWDE
-844 QRAALALPVLDALL
+844 SRALLALPMLNELL
-858 GLNMTPTRM
+858 GLNLPQALMG
-867 EQAQTVPAGDTP
+867 QAQAATDFDAAVAKV